1 MATYHLSTRAQSRN
15 LYGHK
20 VNSLS
25 HFQYISRSGRYTNKD
40 EDLAYSESGNIP
52 NCPELEMNI
61 KNYWKAANTYGRVNS
76 RAYRDV
82 VIALQE
88 EFSLDENIALVH
100 DFMHH
105 FGIDENQTYSFAIHD
120 HQSKLAPEHRNIH
133 CHLMFNERIVNQ
145 DRVFEHA
152 EDIFKRANSPVS
164 GGLKVDTYFNTRE
177 FVIDAR
183 EYWEKINNEMFIKKG
198 LEARISCKTLKEQKA
213 ELEAEGRYE
222 EAKYY
227 DRTPMDHMGP
237 EFKDPK
243 VLQEIYE
250 RSLEKEKELTS
261 KDEENHEEITIQAEK
276 VYPVPEDDYETME
289 EYVEDPDDTTDVQ
302 PEAYDDS
309 GVLPENEEEY
319 ANENNPAVTSYAEGP
334 FEIPPKENNPA
345 VPPKELA
352 KQIEHTKAPD
362 LPPEWEEPTPEEL
375 SQPTENEMP
384 EDFPTDYPMPEE
396 EPENGY
402 APSYENESE
411 REETNVQEGIP
422 FDSADT
428 SYEEEQTEPPE
439 EFYIEQENYP
449 TENIP
454 EDKEASPAEIPL
466 ELESEFIES
475 QNTINEESPDLPPE
489 YFEQQAPMPEEEP
502 ANVDVTND
510 RQADADMAAEYES
523 YENEE
528 DNMSPDEA
536 DAMINE
542 YMASQDSNQEEQE
555 EPAEHTWTSRFNDP
569 WAAMRQAEQAE
580 ADAFETKKEMY
591 ATDLALRRVAKEY
604 QLEKA
609 KLNQKRYQRKLYQL
623 KQFGFDETIATD
635 PITVTVGDL
644 TRYMKKIEAR
654 YDTKIQ
660 KEVSKAIAYREAK
673 LEKPAEIRAYKW
685 QKFEEAL
692 AKGNESG
699 SLRGKRNFATYQKYK
714 KLQAE
719 IANLKAKEKTASAND
734 LAGIQRECISKE
746 RDLKLIETERLYFS
760 IQTENGK
767 TTVGVKLSEIEQSDA
782 FRLMDQEVKKHNQAR
797 EKWAIEAEKK
807 AENLSRTQQIYRVQR
822 EKLEKSMPESM
833 LLYGEDIPA
842 KVYLTAK
849 VRGKPLMQM
858 PFTNI
863 KNDVYVI
870 VKPPREM
877 TYGKPVT
884 IACVKLGEATSKG
897 MARIYKVQ
905 IVVTQERIGAS
916 GKVIPKYTAL
926 SAAPTNLGAR
936 LYPKYNPLLE
946 NGTNLTP
953 LDLSGD
959 RSGHQ
964 KIPPKARALMKT
976 QSKLEELVSKAAQ
989 NDTRSFG
996 HIWDHEQSADAK
1008 TAQQAK
1014 KNDATKEM
1022 ARVNND
1028 LENGEWAEMMRQLYE
1043 ASGIDI
1049 GREQGRSRS

>member
-1 MATYHLSTRAQSRN
+1 MATFHLSTRAQSRN

-25 HFQYISRSGRYTNKD
+25 HFQYITRSGRYTNRD

-52 NCPELEMNI
+52 NCAELELDI
-61 KNYWKAANTYGRVNS
+61 KNYWKSANTYGRINS

-145 DRVFEHA
+145 ERVFEHA
-152 EDIFKRANSPVS
+152 EDIFRRANSPVS
-164 GGLKVDTYFNTRE
+164 GGLKVDPYFNTRE

-198 LEARISCKTLKEQKA
+198 LEARISCKTLKLQKA

-227 DRTPMDHMGP
+227 DRKPMDHMGP

-250 RSLEKEKELTS
+250 RSLEKEKELNI
-261 KDEENHEEITIQAEK
+261 KDNDDAAAD
-276 VYPVPEDDYETME
+276 PETPAD
-289 EYVEDPDDTTDVQ
+289 DPD
-302 PEAYDDS
+302 P
-309 GVLPENEEEY
+309 
-319 ANENNPAVTSYAEGP
+319 
-334 FEIPPKENNPA
+334 
-345 VPPKELA
+345 
-352 KQIEHTKAPD
+352 
-362 LPPEWEEPTPEEL
+362 
-375 SQPTENEMP
+375 
-384 EDFPTDYPMPEE
+384 
-396 EPENGY
+396 
-402 APSYENESE
+402 
-411 REETNVQEGIP
+411 
-422 FDSADT
+422 
-428 SYEEEQTEPPE
+428 
-439 EFYIEQENYP
+439 
-449 TENIP
+449 
-454 EDKEASPAEIPL
+454 
-466 ELESEFIES
+466 
-475 QNTINEESPDLPPE
+475 
-489 YFEQQAPMPEEEP
+489 
-502 ANVDVTND
+502 
-510 RQADADMAAEYES
+510 
-523 YENEE
+523 
-528 DNMSPDEA
+528 
-536 DAMINE
+536 
-542 YMASQDSNQEEQE
+542 
-555 EPAEHTWTSRFNDP
+555 WT
-569 WAAMRQAEQAE
+569 AMRQAEQAE
-580 ADAFETKKEMY
+580 ADAFEVKKEMY
-591 ATDLALRRVAKEY
+591 AADLALRRAAKEY

-623 KQFGFDETIATD
+623 KKFGYDETIATD

-660 KEVSKAIAYREAK
+660 EEISKAAQYREEK
-673 LEKPAEIRAYKW
+673 LTAPAAVRAYKW
-685 QKFEEAL
+685 KKFEEML
-692 AKGNESG
+692 AKASENKSMNG
-699 SLRGKRNFATYQKYK
+699 SWNYETYQKYK
-714 KLQAE
+714 GLKAE
-719 IANLKAKEKTASAND
+719 IAALKAKEKTTNAND
-734 LAGIQRECISKE
+734 LAAIRHECIEKE
-746 RDLKLIETERLYFS
+746 RAMKLLETERLY
-760 IQTENGK
+760 ITLETPNEKETIGI
-767 TTVGVKLSEIEQSDA
+767 KLNEIEQSEA
-782 FRLMDQEVKKHNQAR
+782 FAAMDQELEKHNETR
-797 EKWAIEAEKK
+797 EKWAREAERK
-807 AENLSRTQQIYRVQR
+807 AEQLYKTQKIYRVQR
-822 EKLEKSMPESM
+822 EKLEKSMPQSL

-863 KNDVYVI
+863 NNDVYVI
-870 VKPPREM
+870 VKPPKEM
-877 TYGKPVT
+877 AYGKPVT
-884 IACVKLGEATSKG
+884 MACVKLGEATSKG
-897 MARIYKVQ
+897 MARIYKVN

-916 GKVIPKYTAL
+916 GKVMPKYTAL

-946 NGTNLTP
+946 NSANLTP
-953 LDLSGD
+953 LDLSAD

-964 KIPPKARALMKT
+964 KSPPKARALTKV

-996 HIWDHEQSADAK
+996 HIWGQEQTADAK
-1008 TAQQAK
+1008 TAQAK
-1014 KNDATKEM
+1014 RNDPTKEM
-1022 ARVNND
+1022 AAVNNE
-1028 LENGEWAEMMRQLYE
+1028 LENGEWSEMMRQLYE

-1049 GREQGRSRS
+1049 GREQGRSR

>member
-25 HFQYISRSGRYTNKD
+25 HFQYITRSGRYTNRD

-61 KNYWKAANTYGRVNS
+61 KNYWKAANTSGRVNS

-120 HQSKLAPEHRNIH
+120 HYSKLAPEHRNIH

-145 DRVFEHA
+145 ERVFEHA

-164 GGLKVDTYFNTRE
+164 GGLKVDPYFTSRK

-198 LEARISCKTLKEQKA
+198 LEARISCKTLKTQKA

-227 DRTPMDHMGP
+227 DRTPMKHMGS
-237 EFKDPK
+237 EFGNPK
-243 VLQEIYE
+243 VLQEIYK
-250 RSLEKEKELTS
+250 RSLEKEKELPT
-261 KDEENHEEITIQAEK
+261 KYN
-276 VYPVPEDDYETME
+276 DDAAA
-289 EYVEDPDDTTDVQ
+289 DTEQV
-302 PEAYDDS
+302 DDS
-309 GVLPENEEEY
+309 
-319 ANENNPAVTSYAEGP
+319 
-334 FEIPPKENNPA
+334 
-345 VPPKELA
+345 
-352 KQIEHTKAPD
+352 
-362 LPPEWEEPTPEEL
+362 
-375 SQPTENEMP
+375 
-384 EDFPTDYPMPEE
+384 
-396 EPENGY
+396 
-402 APSYENESE
+402 
-411 REETNVQEGIP
+411 
-422 FDSADT
+422 
-428 SYEEEQTEPPE
+428 
-439 EFYIEQENYP
+439 
-449 TENIP
+449 
-454 EDKEASPAEIPL
+454 
-466 ELESEFIES
+466 
-475 QNTINEESPDLPPE
+475 
-489 YFEQQAPMPEEEP
+489 
-502 ANVDVTND
+502 
-510 RQADADMAAEYES
+510 
-523 YENEE
+523 
-528 DNMSPDEA
+528 
-536 DAMINE
+536 
-542 YMASQDSNQEEQE
+542 
-555 EPAEHTWTSRFNDP
+555 DP
-569 WAAMRQAEQAE
+569 WVAMRRAEQAE

-591 ATDLALRRVAKEY
+591 ATDLALRRAAKEY

-609 KLNQKRYQRKLYQL
+609 KLNQKRYQRKLYML

-644 TRYMKKIEAR
+644 TRYMEKIEAR

-673 LEKPAEIRAYKW
+673 LENPAQILAYKW
-685 QKFEEAL
+685 KRFEEIL
-692 AKGNESG
+692 TKNNESG
-699 SLRGKRNFATYQKYK
+699 SMIDKQNFTTYQKYK

-719 IANLKAKEKTASAND
+719 IANLKAKEKAANAND

-767 TTVGVKLSEIEQSDA
+767 TTVDVKLSEIEQSKA
-782 FRLMDQEVKKHNQAR
+782 FRVLDQEVKKHNQAR
-797 EKWAIEAEKK
+797 EKWAREAERK
-807 AENLSRTQQIYRVQR
+807 AEQLSKTQKIYRVQR

-833 LLYGEDIPA
+833 LLYGENIPA

-863 KNDVYVI
+863 NNDVYVI
-870 VKPPREM
+870 VKSPKEM

-884 IACVKLGEATSKG
+884 MACVKLGEATNKG

-946 NGTNLTP
+946 KGESLTP
-953 LDLSGD
+953 VDLGTK
-959 RSGHQ
+959 GHE
-964 KIPPKARALMKT
+964 KSLPKASALART
-976 QSKLEELVSKAAQ
+976 RNKLEELVSKAAQ

-996 HIWDHEQSADAK
+996 HIWDQEQTADAK

-1014 KNDATKEM
+1014 KNDTTKEM

-1049 GREQGRSRS
+1049 SRGQGRSR

>member
-1 MATYHLSTRAQSRN
+1 MATFHLSTRAQSRN

-25 HFQYISRSGRYTNKD
+25 HFQYITRSGRYTNRD

-52 NCPELEMNI
+52 NCAELELDI
-61 KNYWKAANTYGRVNS
+61 KNYWKAANGHGRVNS

-105 FGIDENQTYSFAIHD
+105 FGIDENQTYTFAIHD

-145 DRVFEHA
+145 ERVFTHA

-164 GGLKVDTYFNTRE
+164 GGLKIDRYFSRRD

-183 EYWEKINNEMFIKKG
+183 EYWEKINNDMFIKKG
-198 LEARISCKTLKEQKA
+198 LHARISCKTLKEQKA

-227 DRTPMDHMGP
+227 DRTPMNHMGP

-250 RSLEKEKELTS
+250 RSLEKEKELNI
-261 KDEENHEEITIQAEK
+261 KDNDDAAAD
-276 VYPVPEDDYETME
+276 PETPADD
-289 EYVEDPDDTTDVQ
+289 
-302 PEAYDDS
+302 
-309 GVLPENEEEY
+309 L
-319 ANENNPAVTSYAEGP
+319 
-334 FEIPPKENNPA
+334 
-345 VPPKELA
+345 
-352 KQIEHTKAPD
+352 
-362 LPPEWEEPTPEEL
+362 
-375 SQPTENEMP
+375 
-384 EDFPTDYPMPEE
+384 
-396 EPENGY
+396 
-402 APSYENESE
+402 
-411 REETNVQEGIP
+411 
-422 FDSADT
+422 
-428 SYEEEQTEPPE
+428 
-439 EFYIEQENYP
+439 
-449 TENIP
+449 
-454 EDKEASPAEIPL
+454 
-466 ELESEFIES
+466 
-475 QNTINEESPDLPPE
+475 
-489 YFEQQAPMPEEEP
+489 
-502 ANVDVTND
+502 
-510 RQADADMAAEYES
+510 
-523 YENEE
+523 
-528 DNMSPDEA
+528 
-536 DAMINE
+536 
-542 YMASQDSNQEEQE
+542 
-555 EPAEHTWTSRFNDP
+555 DP

-580 ADAFETKKEMY
+580 ADAFETKKELY
-591 ATDLALRRVAKEY
+591 ATDLALRRAAKEY

-635 PITVTVGDL
+635 PITVTVGDVCHQIE
-644 TRYMKKIEAR
+644 KIEAQ
-654 YDTKIQ
+654 YNVGIQ
-660 KEVSKAIAYREAK
+660 KELDKAAAYQNEK
-673 LEKPAEIRAYKW
+673 LKDPAQIRAYKW
-685 QKFEEAL
+685 QKFEEVL
-692 AKGNESG
+692 ANANESG
-699 SLRGKRNFATYQKYK
+699 SVIDKRNFTTYQKYK

-719 IANLKAKEKTASAND
+719 IANLKAKEKAANAND
-734 LAGIQRECISKE
+734 LPGIQHERISKE

-767 TTVGVKLSEIEQSDA
+767 TTVDVKLSEIEQSKA
-782 FRLMDQEVKKHNQAR
+782 FRVLDQEVKKHNQAR
-797 EKWAIEAEKK
+797 EKWTREAERK
-807 AENLSRTQQIYRVQR
+807 AEQLSKTQKIYRVQR
-822 EKLEKSMPESM
+822 EKLEKSMPQSL
-833 LLYGEDIPA
+833 LLYGEDIPS

-863 KNDVYVI
+863 NNDVYVI
-870 VKPPREM
+870 VKPPKEM
-877 TYGKPVT
+877 AYGKPVT
-884 IACVKLGEATSKG
+884 MACVKLGEATSKG

-926 SAAPTNLGAR
+926 SAASTNLGAR

-953 LDLSGD
+953 LDLSAG
-959 RSGHQ
+959 SGGHQ
-964 KIPPKARALMKT
+964 KIPPRARAIMRA

-996 HIWDHEQSADAK
+996 HIWDQEQTADAK

-1014 KNDATKEM
+1014 RNDPTKEM
-1022 ARVNND
+1022 AAVNNE
-1028 LENGEWAEMMRQLYE
+1028 LENGEWSEMMRQLYE

-1049 GREQGRSRS
+1049 GREQGRSR

>member
-1 MATYHLSTRAQSRN
+1 MATFHLSTRAQGRN

-25 HFQYISRSGRYTNKD
+25 HFQYITRSGRYTNRD

-52 NCPELEMNI
+52 NCAELELDI
-61 KNYWKAANTYGRVNS
+61 KNYWKAANDHGRVNS

-105 FGIDENQTYSFAIHD
+105 FGIDENQTYTFAIHD

-145 DRVFEHA
+145 ERVFAHA

-164 GGLKVDTYFNTRE
+164 GGLKIDRYFSRRD

-183 EYWEKINNEMFIKKG
+183 EYWEKINNDMFIKKG
-198 LEARISCKTLKEQKA
+198 LHARISCKTLKEQKA

-227 DRTPMDHMGP
+227 DRTPMNHMGP

-250 RSLEKEKELTS
+250 RSLEKEKELNI
-261 KDEENHEEITIQAEK
+261 KDNDDAAAD
-276 VYPVPEDDYETME
+276 PETPADD
-289 EYVEDPDDTTDVQ
+289 
-302 PEAYDDS
+302 
-309 GVLPENEEEY
+309 L
-319 ANENNPAVTSYAEGP
+319 
-334 FEIPPKENNPA
+334 
-345 VPPKELA
+345 
-352 KQIEHTKAPD
+352 
-362 LPPEWEEPTPEEL
+362 
-375 SQPTENEMP
+375 
-384 EDFPTDYPMPEE
+384 
-396 EPENGY
+396 
-402 APSYENESE
+402 
-411 REETNVQEGIP
+411 
-422 FDSADT
+422 
-428 SYEEEQTEPPE
+428 
-439 EFYIEQENYP
+439 
-449 TENIP
+449 
-454 EDKEASPAEIPL
+454 
-466 ELESEFIES
+466 
-475 QNTINEESPDLPPE
+475 
-489 YFEQQAPMPEEEP
+489 
-502 ANVDVTND
+502 
-510 RQADADMAAEYES
+510 
-523 YENEE
+523 
-528 DNMSPDEA
+528 
-536 DAMINE
+536 
-542 YMASQDSNQEEQE
+542 
-555 EPAEHTWTSRFNDP
+555 DP

-591 ATDLALRRVAKEY
+591 AADLALRRVAKAY

-623 KQFGFDETIATD
+623 KKFGFDETIATD

-644 TRYMKKIEAR
+644 TRYMEKIEAR

-660 KEVSKAIAYREAK
+660 KEVSKAITYREAK
-673 LEKPAEIRAYKW
+673 LETPAQILAYKW
-685 QKFEEAL
+685 KRFEEIL
-692 AKGNESG
+692 AKDNESG
-699 SLRGKRNFATYQKYK
+699 SMVGKRDFTTYQKYK
-714 KLQAE
+714 KLKAE
-719 IANLKAKEKTASAND
+719 IANLKAKEKAANAND

-746 RDLKLIETERLYFS
+746 RDLKLIETERLY
-760 IQTENGK
+760 ITLQTQNGEQI
-767 TTVGVKLSEIEQSDA
+767 VGVKLSEIEQSDA
-782 FRLMDQEVKKHNQAR
+782 FRIMDQEVKKHNQTR
-797 EKWAIEAEKK
+797 EQWAKEAERK
-807 AENLSRTQQIYRVQR
+807 ADQLYKTQQIYRVQR
-822 EKLEKSMPESM
+822 EKLEKSMPPSR
-833 LLYGEDIPA
+833 LLYGEDIPR

-849 VRGKPLMQM
+849 VKGKPLMQM

-870 VKPPREM
+870 VKPPKEM

-884 IACVKLGEATSKG
+884 MACVKLGEATNKG

-926 SAAPTNLGAR
+926 SAASTNLGAR

-946 NGTNLTP
+946 NGATDGHEKTP
-953 LDLSGD
+953 P
-959 RSGHQ
+959 R
-964 KIPPKARALMKT
+964 ARAIMRT

-996 HIWDHEQSADAK
+996 HIWDQEQTADAK
-1008 TAQQAK
+1008 TAQAK
-1014 KNDATKEM
+1014 RNDPTKEM
-1022 ARVNND
+1022 AAVNNE
-1028 LENGEWAEMMRQLYE
+1028 LENGEWSEMMRQLYE

-1049 GREQGRSRS
+1049 GREQGRSR

>member
-1 MATYHLSTRAQSRN
+1 MATFHLSTRAQSRN

-25 HFQYISRSGRYTNKD
+25 HFQYITRSGRYTNKD

-52 NCPELEMNI
+52 NCAELELDI

-105 FGIDENQTYSFAIHD
+105 FGIDENQTYSLAIHD

-145 DRVFEHA
+145 ERVFEHA
-152 EDIFKRANSPVS
+152 EDIFKRANSLVS
-164 GGLKVDTYFNTRE
+164 GGLKVDPYFTSRN

-183 EYWEKINNEMFIKKG
+183 EYWEKINNDMFIKKG
-198 LEARISCKTLKEQKA
+198 LHARISCKTLKLQKA

-227 DRTPMDHMGP
+227 DRKPMDHMGP

-250 RSLEKEKELTS
+250 RSLEKEKELNI
-261 KDEENHEEITIQAEK
+261 KDNDDAAAD
-276 VYPVPEDDYETME
+276 PETQVDD
-289 EYVEDPDDTTDVQ
+289 
-302 PEAYDDS
+302 
-309 GVLPENEEEY
+309 L
-319 ANENNPAVTSYAEGP
+319 
-334 FEIPPKENNPA
+334 
-345 VPPKELA
+345 
-352 KQIEHTKAPD
+352 
-362 LPPEWEEPTPEEL
+362 
-375 SQPTENEMP
+375 
-384 EDFPTDYPMPEE
+384 
-396 EPENGY
+396 
-402 APSYENESE
+402 
-411 REETNVQEGIP
+411 
-422 FDSADT
+422 
-428 SYEEEQTEPPE
+428 
-439 EFYIEQENYP
+439 
-449 TENIP
+449 
-454 EDKEASPAEIPL
+454 
-466 ELESEFIES
+466 
-475 QNTINEESPDLPPE
+475 
-489 YFEQQAPMPEEEP
+489 
-502 ANVDVTND
+502 
-510 RQADADMAAEYES
+510 
-523 YENEE
+523 
-528 DNMSPDEA
+528 
-536 DAMINE
+536 
-542 YMASQDSNQEEQE
+542 
-555 EPAEHTWTSRFNDP
+555 DP

-591 ATDLALRRVAKEY
+591 AADLALRRAAKEY

-609 KLNQKRYQRKLYQL
+609 KLNQKRYQRKLYML

-644 TRYMKKIEAR
+644 TRYMEKIEAR

-660 KEVSKAIAYREAK
+660 KEVSKVIAYREAK
-673 LEKPAEIRAYKW
+673 IENPAQILAYKW
-685 QKFEEAL
+685 KRFEEIL
-692 AKGNESG
+692 TKNNESG
-699 SLRGKRNFATYQKYK
+699 SMIDKQNFTIYQKYK

-719 IANLKAKEKTASAND
+719 IANLKAKEKAANAND

-767 TTVGVKLSEIEQSDA
+767 TDVDVKLSEIEQSKA
-782 FRLMDQEVKKHNQAR
+782 FRVLDQEVKKHNQAR
-797 EKWAIEAEKK
+797 EKWAREAERK
-807 AENLSRTQQIYRVQR
+807 AEQLSKTQKIYRVQR
-822 EKLEKSMPESM
+822 EKLEKSMPQSL

-863 KNDVYVI
+863 NNDVYVI
-870 VKPPREM
+870 VKPPTEM

-884 IACVKLGEATSKG
+884 MACVKLGEATSKG

-926 SAAPTNLGAR
+926 SAASTNLGAR

-946 NGTNLTP
+946 NGANLTP
-953 LDLSGD
+953 LDGATD
-959 RSGHQ
+959 GHE
-964 KIPPKARALMKT
+964 KTPPRARALVKT

-996 HIWDHEQSADAK
+996 HIWDQEQTADAK
-1008 TAQQAK
+1008 TAQAK
-1014 KNDATKEM
+1014 RNDPTKEM
-1022 ARVNND
+1022 AAVNNE
-1028 LENGEWAEMMRQLYE
+1028 LENGEWSEMMRQLYE

-1049 GREQGRSRS
+1049 SRGQGRSR

>member
-25 HFQYISRSGRYTNKD
+25 HFQYITRSGRYTNRD

-61 KNYWKAANTYGRVNS
+61 KNYWKAANTFGRVNS

-120 HQSKLAPEHRNIH
+120 HYSKLAPEHRNIH

-145 DRVFEHA
+145 ERVFTHA

-164 GGLKVDTYFNTRE
+164 GGLKVDPYFTSRK

-198 LEARISCKTLKEQKA
+198 LEARISCKTLKTQKA

-227 DRTPMDHMGP
+227 DRTPMKHMGS
-237 EFKDPK
+237 EFGNPK
-243 VLQEIYE
+243 VLQEIYK
-250 RSLEKEKELTS
+250 RSLQKEKELPT
-261 KDEENHEEITIQAEK
+261 KYNDDAAADPETQVDDPAPGQA
-276 VYPVPEDDYETME
+276 M
-289 EYVEDPDDTTDVQ
+289 
-302 PEAYDDS
+302 
-309 GVLPENEEEY
+309 
-319 ANENNPAVTSYAEGP
+319 
-334 FEIPPKENNPA
+334 
-345 VPPKELA
+345 
-352 KQIEHTKAPD
+352 
-362 LPPEWEEPTPEEL
+362 
-375 SQPTENEMP
+375 
-384 EDFPTDYPMPEE
+384 
-396 EPENGY
+396 
-402 APSYENESE
+402 
-411 REETNVQEGIP
+411 
-422 FDSADT
+422 
-428 SYEEEQTEPPE
+428 
-439 EFYIEQENYP
+439 
-449 TENIP
+449 
-454 EDKEASPAEIPL
+454 
-466 ELESEFIES
+466 
-475 QNTINEESPDLPPE
+475 
-489 YFEQQAPMPEEEP
+489 
-502 ANVDVTND
+502 
-510 RQADADMAAEYES
+510 
-523 YENEE
+523 
-528 DNMSPDEA
+528 
-536 DAMINE
+536 
-542 YMASQDSNQEEQE
+542 
-555 EPAEHTWTSRFNDP
+555 
-569 WAAMRQAEQAE
+569 EQAE
-580 ADAFETKKEMY
+580 ADAFEIKKEMY
-591 ATDLALRRVAKEY
+591 AAELALRRAAKEY

-623 KQFGFDETIATD
+623 KKFGYDETIATD

-644 TRYMKKIEAR
+644 THYMKKIEAR

-660 KEVSKAIAYREAK
+660 EEISKAAQYREEK
-673 LEKPAEIRAYKW
+673 LKAPAAVRAYKL
-685 QKFEEAL
+685 KKVEEIL
-692 AKGNESG
+692 AKENESG
-699 SLRGKRNFATYQKYK
+699 DMRGKRNFSTYQQYK
-714 KLQAE
+714 KLQAD
-719 IANLKAKEKTASAND
+719 IANLKAKGETANEND
-734 LAGIQRECISKE
+734 LAALRHECIDKE
-746 RDLKLIETERLYFS
+746 RDLILLETERLY
-760 IQTENGK
+760 ITLETPNGK
-767 TTVGVKLSEIEQSDA
+767 QTVGVKLNEIEQSEA
-782 FRLMDQEVKKHNQAR
+782 FAAMDQELEKHNETR
-797 EKWAIEAEKK
+797 EKWAKEAERK
-807 AENLSRTQQIYRVQR
+807 AEQLSKTQQIYRVQR

-870 VKPPREM
+870 VKPPKEM

-884 IACVKLGEATSKG
+884 MACVKLGEATNKG

-905 IVVTQERIGAS
+905 IIVTQERIGAS

-926 SAAPTNLGAR
+926 SAASTNLGAR

-946 NGTNLTP
+946 KGEPLTP
-953 LDLSGD
+953 VDLGTK
-959 RSGHQ
+959 GHE
-964 KIPPKARALMKT
+964 KSLPKASALART
-976 QSKLEELVSKAAQ
+976 RNKLEELVSKAAQ

-996 HIWDHEQSADAK
+996 HIWGQEQTADAK
-1008 TAQQAK
+1008 TAQAK
-1014 KNDATKEM
+1014 RNDPTKEM
-1022 ARVNND
+1022 AAVNNE

-1049 GREQGRSRS
+1049 GREQGRSR

>member
-1 MATYHLSTRAQSRN
+1 MATFHLSTRAQSRN

-25 HFQYISRSGRYTNKD
+25 HFQYITRSGRYTNRD

-52 NCPELEMNI
+52 NCAELELDI
-61 KNYWKAANTYGRVNS
+61 KNYWKAANDHGRVNS

-105 FGIDENQTYSFAIHD
+105 FGIDENQTYTFAIHD

-145 DRVFEHA
+145 ERVFTHA

-164 GGLKVDTYFNTRE
+164 GGLKIDRYFSRRD

-183 EYWEKINNEMFIKKG
+183 EYWEKINNDMFIKKG
-198 LEARISCKTLKEQKA
+198 LHARISCKTLKEQKA

-227 DRTPMDHMGP
+227 DRTPMNHMGP

-250 RSLEKEKELTS
+250 RSLEKEKELNI
-261 KDEENHEEITIQAEK
+261 KDNDDAAAD
-276 VYPVPEDDYETME
+276 PETPADD
-289 EYVEDPDDTTDVQ
+289 
-302 PEAYDDS
+302 
-309 GVLPENEEEY
+309 L
-319 ANENNPAVTSYAEGP
+319 
-334 FEIPPKENNPA
+334 
-345 VPPKELA
+345 
-352 KQIEHTKAPD
+352 
-362 LPPEWEEPTPEEL
+362 
-375 SQPTENEMP
+375 
-384 EDFPTDYPMPEE
+384 
-396 EPENGY
+396 
-402 APSYENESE
+402 
-411 REETNVQEGIP
+411 
-422 FDSADT
+422 
-428 SYEEEQTEPPE
+428 
-439 EFYIEQENYP
+439 
-449 TENIP
+449 
-454 EDKEASPAEIPL
+454 
-466 ELESEFIES
+466 
-475 QNTINEESPDLPPE
+475 
-489 YFEQQAPMPEEEP
+489 
-502 ANVDVTND
+502 
-510 RQADADMAAEYES
+510 
-523 YENEE
+523 
-528 DNMSPDEA
+528 
-536 DAMINE
+536 
-542 YMASQDSNQEEQE
+542 
-555 EPAEHTWTSRFNDP
+555 DP

-591 ATDLALRRVAKEY
+591 AADLALRRAAKEY

-623 KQFGFDETIATD
+623 KKFGYDETIATD

-660 KEVSKAIAYREAK
+660 EEISKAAQYREEK
-673 LEKPAEIRAYKW
+673 LKAPAAVRAYKW
-685 QKFEEAL
+685 KKFEEML
-692 AKGNESG
+692 AKASENKSMNG
-699 SLRGKRNFATYQKYK
+699 SWNYETYQKYK
-714 KLQAE
+714 GLKAE
-719 IANLKAKEKTASAND
+719 IAALKAKEKTANTND
-734 LAGIQRECISKE
+734 LTAIRYECIDKE
-746 RDLKLIETERLYFS
+746 RALKLIETERLYITLETS
-760 IQTENGK
+760 NGK
-767 TTVGVKLSEIEQSDA
+767 ETIGVKLNEIEQSEA
-782 FRLMDQEVKKHNQAR
+782 FAAMDQELEKHNETR
-797 EKWAIEAEKK
+797 EKWAKEAERK
-807 AENLSRTQQIYRVQR
+807 AEQLYKTQKIYRVQR

-833 LLYGEDIPA
+833 LLYGEDIPE

-870 VKPPREM
+870 VKLPKEM
-877 TYGKPVT
+877 TYGKPLT
-884 IACVKLGEATSKG
+884 MACVKLGEATSKG
-897 MARIYKVQ
+897 MARIYKVN

-926 SAAPTNLGAR
+926 SAASTNLGAR

-946 NGTNLTP
+946 KGEPLTP
-953 LDLSGD
+953 VDLGTK
-959 RSGHQ
+959 GHE
-964 KIPPKARALMKT
+964 KSLPKASALART
-976 QSKLEELVSKAAQ
+976 RNKLEELVSKAAQ

-996 HIWDHEQSADAK
+996 HIWGQEQTADAK
-1008 TAQQAK
+1008 TAQAK
-1014 KNDATKEM
+1014 RNDPTKEM

-1049 GREQGRSRS
+1049 GREQGRSR

>member
-25 HFQYISRSGRYTNKD
+25 HYQYITRSGRYTNKD

-52 NCPELEMNI
+52 NCAELELDI
-61 KNYWKAANTYGRVNS
+61 KNYWKAANDYGRVNS

-145 DRVFEHA
+145 KRVFEHA

-164 GGLKVDTYFNTRE
+164 GGLKVDPYFTSRN

-183 EYWEKINNEMFIKKG
+183 EYWEKINNEMFLKKG
-198 LEARISCKTLKEQKA
+198 LQARISCKTLKEQKA

-243 VLQEIYE
+243 MLQEIYE
-250 RSLEKEKELTS
+250 RSLEKEKELPT
-261 KDEENHEEITIQAEK
+261 KYN
-276 VYPVPEDDYETME
+276 
-289 EYVEDPDDTTDVQ
+289 DDTIADQETQV
-302 PEAYDDS
+302 DD
-309 GVLPENEEEY
+309 
-319 ANENNPAVTSYAEGP
+319 PAP
-334 FEIPPKENNPA
+334 
-345 VPPKELA
+345 
-352 KQIEHTKAPD
+352 
-362 LPPEWEEPTPEEL
+362 W
-375 SQPTENEMP
+375 
-384 EDFPTDYPMPEE
+384 
-396 EPENGY
+396 
-402 APSYENESE
+402 
-411 REETNVQEGIP
+411 
-422 FDSADT
+422 
-428 SYEEEQTEPPE
+428 
-439 EFYIEQENYP
+439 
-449 TENIP
+449 
-454 EDKEASPAEIPL
+454 
-466 ELESEFIES
+466 
-475 QNTINEESPDLPPE
+475 
-489 YFEQQAPMPEEEP
+489 QAM
-502 ANVDVTND
+502 
-510 RQADADMAAEYES
+510 
-523 YENEE
+523 
-528 DNMSPDEA
+528 
-536 DAMINE
+536 
-542 YMASQDSNQEEQE
+542 
-555 EPAEHTWTSRFNDP
+555 
-569 WAAMRQAEQAE
+569 EQAE
-580 ADAFETKKEMY
+580 ADAIEIKKEMY
-591 ATDLALRRVAKEY
+591 AADLALRRAAKEY

-609 KLNQKRYQRKLYQL
+609 KLNQKRYQRKLYML
-623 KQFGFDETIATD
+623 KQFGYDETIATD

-644 TRYMKKIEAR
+644 THYMKKIEAR

-660 KEVSKAIAYREAK
+660 EEISKAAQYREEK
-673 LEKPAEIRAYKW
+673 LEDPAAIRAYKW
-685 QKFEEAL
+685 KKFEKIL

-699 SLRGKRNFATYQKYK
+699 DMRDKRNFSTYQKYK

-719 IANLKAKEKTASAND
+719 IANLKVKEKTALAND
-734 LAGIQRECISKE
+734 QAAIQKE
-746 RDLKLIETERLYFS
+746 RINKERSLKLLETERLYFS

-782 FRLMDQEVKKHNQAR
+782 FRIMDQEVKKHNQAR

-807 AENLSRTQQIYRVQR
+807 AEKLYKTQQIYRVQR
-822 EKLEKSMPESM
+822 EKLEKNMPESM
-833 LLYGEDIPA
+833 LLFGKDIPA

-870 VKPPREM
+870 VKLPKEM
-877 TYGKPVT
+877 TYGKPLT
-884 IACVKLGEATSKG
+884 MACVKLGEATSKG
-897 MARIYKVQ
+897 MARIYKVN

-916 GKVIPKYTAL
+916 GKVMPKYTAL

-946 NGTNLTP
+946 NGANLTP
-953 LDLSGD
+953 LDGATD
-959 RSGHQ
+959 GHE
-964 KIPPKARALMKT
+964 KTPPRARALMKT

-996 HIWDHEQSADAK
+996 HIWDQEQTADAK

-1014 KNDATKEM
+1014 KNDMTKEM

-1049 GREQGRSRS
+1049 GREQGRSR

>member
-1 MATYHLSTRAQSRN
+1 MATFHLSTRAQSRN

-25 HFQYISRSGRYTNKD
+25 HFQYITRSGRYTNKD

-52 NCPELEMNI
+52 NCPELELDI

-105 FGIDENQTYSFAIHD
+105 FGIDENQTYTFAIHD

-145 DRVFEHA
+145 ERVFAHA

-164 GGLKVDTYFNTRE
+164 GGLKIDRYFSRRD

-183 EYWEKINNEMFIKKG
+183 EYWEKINNDMFIKKG
-198 LEARISCKTLKEQKA
+198 LHARISCKTLKEQKA

-227 DRTPMDHMGP
+227 DRTPMNHMGP

-250 RSLEKEKELTS
+250 RSLEKEKELNI
-261 KDEENHEEITIQAEK
+261 KDNDDAAAD
-276 VYPVPEDDYETME
+276 PETPADD
-289 EYVEDPDDTTDVQ
+289 
-302 PEAYDDS
+302 
-309 GVLPENEEEY
+309 L
-319 ANENNPAVTSYAEGP
+319 
-334 FEIPPKENNPA
+334 
-345 VPPKELA
+345 
-352 KQIEHTKAPD
+352 
-362 LPPEWEEPTPEEL
+362 
-375 SQPTENEMP
+375 
-384 EDFPTDYPMPEE
+384 
-396 EPENGY
+396 
-402 APSYENESE
+402 
-411 REETNVQEGIP
+411 
-422 FDSADT
+422 
-428 SYEEEQTEPPE
+428 
-439 EFYIEQENYP
+439 
-449 TENIP
+449 
-454 EDKEASPAEIPL
+454 
-466 ELESEFIES
+466 
-475 QNTINEESPDLPPE
+475 
-489 YFEQQAPMPEEEP
+489 
-502 ANVDVTND
+502 
-510 RQADADMAAEYES
+510 
-523 YENEE
+523 
-528 DNMSPDEA
+528 
-536 DAMINE
+536 
-542 YMASQDSNQEEQE
+542 
-555 EPAEHTWTSRFNDP
+555 DP

-580 ADAFETKKEMY
+580 ADAFETKKELY
-591 ATDLALRRVAKEY
+591 ATDLALRRAAKEY

-609 KLNQKRYQRKLYQL
+609 KLNQKRYQKKLYQL
-623 KQFGFDETIATD
+623 KKFGFDEAIATD

-644 TRYMKKIEAR
+644 TRYMEKIEAR

-660 KEVSKAIAYREAK
+660 KEVSKAIAYREEK
-673 LEKPAEIRAYKW
+673 LKDPAAIRAYKW
-685 QKFEEAL
+685 EKFEEML
-692 AKGNESG
+692 AKASENKSMNGIWNYE
-699 SLRGKRNFATYQKYK
+699 TYKKYK
-714 KLQAE
+714 GLKAE
-719 IANLKAKEKTASAND
+719 IANLKAKEKIANTND
-734 LAGIQRECISKE
+734 PAAIRHEYIEKE
-746 RDLKLIETERLYFS
+746 RALKLIETERLY
-760 IQTENGK
+760 ITLQTQNEEEI
-767 TTVGVKLSEIEQSDA
+767 VGVKLSEIEQSKA
-782 FRLMDQEVKKHNQAR
+782 FRVLDQEVKMHNQAR
-797 EKWAIEAEKK
+797 EKWAREAERK
-807 AENLSRTQQIYRVQR
+807 AEQLSKTQQIYRAQR

-863 KNDVYVI
+863 NNDVYVI
-870 VKPPREM
+870 VKPPTEM

-884 IACVKLGEATSKG
+884 MACVKLGEATSKG

-926 SAAPTNLGAR
+926 SAASTNLGAR

-953 LDLSGD
+953 LDLSAG
-959 RSGHQ
+959 SGGHQ
-964 KIPPKARALMKT
+964 KIPPRARAIMRT

-996 HIWDHEQSADAK
+996 HIWDQEQTADAK
-1008 TAQQAK
+1008 TAQAK
-1014 KNDATKEM
+1014 RNDPTKEM
-1022 ARVNND
+1022 AAVNNE
-1028 LENGEWAEMMRQLYE
+1028 LENGEWSEMMRQLYE

-1049 GREQGRSRS
+1049 GREQGRSR

>member
-1 MATYHLSTRAQSRN
+1 MATFHLSTRAQGRN

-25 HFQYISRSGRYTNKD
+25 HFQYITRSGRYTNRD

-52 NCPELEMNI
+52 NCAELELDI
-61 KNYWKAANTYGRVNS
+61 KNYWKAANDHGRVNS

-105 FGIDENQTYSFAIHD
+105 FGIDENQTYTFAIHD

-145 DRVFEHA
+145 ERVFAHA

-164 GGLKVDTYFNTRE
+164 GGLKIDRYFSRRD

-183 EYWEKINNEMFIKKG
+183 EYWEKINNDMFIKKG
-198 LEARISCKTLKEQKA
+198 LHARISCKTLKEQKA

-227 DRTPMDHMGP
+227 DRTPMNHMGP

-243 VLQEIYE
+243 VLQKIYE
-250 RSLEKEKELTS
+250 RSLEKEKELNI
-261 KDEENHEEITIQAEK
+261 KDNDDAAAD
-276 VYPVPEDDYETME
+276 PETPADD
-289 EYVEDPDDTTDVQ
+289 
-302 PEAYDDS
+302 
-309 GVLPENEEEY
+309 L
-319 ANENNPAVTSYAEGP
+319 
-334 FEIPPKENNPA
+334 
-345 VPPKELA
+345 
-352 KQIEHTKAPD
+352 
-362 LPPEWEEPTPEEL
+362 
-375 SQPTENEMP
+375 
-384 EDFPTDYPMPEE
+384 
-396 EPENGY
+396 
-402 APSYENESE
+402 
-411 REETNVQEGIP
+411 
-422 FDSADT
+422 
-428 SYEEEQTEPPE
+428 
-439 EFYIEQENYP
+439 
-449 TENIP
+449 
-454 EDKEASPAEIPL
+454 
-466 ELESEFIES
+466 
-475 QNTINEESPDLPPE
+475 
-489 YFEQQAPMPEEEP
+489 
-502 ANVDVTND
+502 
-510 RQADADMAAEYES
+510 
-523 YENEE
+523 
-528 DNMSPDEA
+528 
-536 DAMINE
+536 
-542 YMASQDSNQEEQE
+542 
-555 EPAEHTWTSRFNDP
+555 DP

-591 ATDLALRRVAKEY
+591 AADLALRRAAKEY

-623 KQFGFDETIATD
+623 KKFGYDETIATD

-644 TRYMKKIEAR
+644 TRYMEKIEAR

-660 KEVSKAIAYREAK
+660 KEVSKVIAYREAK
-673 LEKPAEIRAYKW
+673 LENPAQILAYKW
-685 QKFEEAL
+685 KRFEEIL
-692 AKGNESG
+692 TKNNESG
-699 SLRGKRNFATYQKYK
+699 SMIDKQNFTTYQKYK

-719 IANLKAKEKTASAND
+719 IANLKAKEKAANAND

-767 TTVGVKLSEIEQSDA
+767 TAVDVKLSEIEESDA
-782 FRLMDQEVKKHNQAR
+782 FRFMDQEVKKHNQTR
-797 EKWAIEAEKK
+797 EKWAREAERK
-807 AENLSRTQQIYRVQR
+807 AEQLSKTQQIYRVQR
-822 EKLEKSMPESM
+822 EKLEKSMPPSL
-833 LLYGEDIPA
+833 LLYGENIPS

-870 VKPPREM
+870 VKPPKEM
-877 TYGKPVT
+877 IYGKPVT
-884 IACVKLGEATSKG
+884 MACVKLGEATSKG
-897 MARIYKVQ
+897 MARVYKVQ
-905 IVVTQERIGAS
+905 IVVTKERIGAS

-926 SAAPTNLGAR
+926 SAASTNLGAR

-953 LDLSGD
+953 LDGATN
-959 RSGHQ
+959 GHE
-964 KIPPKARALMKT
+964 KTPPRARALVKT

-996 HIWDHEQSADAK
+996 HIWDQEQTADAK
-1008 TAQQAK
+1008 TAQAK
-1014 KNDATKEM
+1014 KNDPTKEM
-1022 ARVNND
+1022 AAVNNE
-1028 LENGEWAEMMRQLYE
+1028 LENGEWSEMMRQLYK

-1049 GREQGRSRS
+1049 GRGQSRSR

>member
-25 HFQYISRSGRYTNKD
+25 HFQYITRSGRYTNRD
-40 EDLAYSESGNIP
+40 DDLAYSESGNIP

-61 KNYWKAANTYGRVNS
+61 KNYWKAANTSGRVNS

-105 FGIDENQTYSFAIHD
+105 FGIDENQTYSLAIHD

-145 DRVFEHA
+145 ERVFEHA
-152 EDIFKRANSPVS
+152 EDIFRRANSPVS
-164 GGLKVDTYFNTRE
+164 GGLKVDPYFTSRK

-198 LEARISCKTLKEQKA
+198 LEARISCKTLKTQKA

-227 DRTPMDHMGP
+227 DRTPMKHMGS
-237 EFKDPK
+237 EFGNPK
-243 VLQEIYE
+243 VLQEIYK
-250 RSLEKEKELTS
+250 RSLEKEKELPT
-261 KDEENHEEITIQAEK
+261 KYN
-276 VYPVPEDDYETME
+276 DDAAADTEQ
-289 EYVEDPDDTTDVQ
+289 VDDPD
-302 PEAYDDS
+302 
-309 GVLPENEEEY
+309 
-319 ANENNPAVTSYAEGP
+319 
-334 FEIPPKENNPA
+334 
-345 VPPKELA
+345 
-352 KQIEHTKAPD
+352 
-362 LPPEWEEPTPEEL
+362 
-375 SQPTENEMP
+375 
-384 EDFPTDYPMPEE
+384 
-396 EPENGY
+396 
-402 APSYENESE
+402 
-411 REETNVQEGIP
+411 
-422 FDSADT
+422 
-428 SYEEEQTEPPE
+428 
-439 EFYIEQENYP
+439 
-449 TENIP
+449 
-454 EDKEASPAEIPL
+454 
-466 ELESEFIES
+466 
-475 QNTINEESPDLPPE
+475 
-489 YFEQQAPMPEEEP
+489 
-502 ANVDVTND
+502 
-510 RQADADMAAEYES
+510 
-523 YENEE
+523 
-528 DNMSPDEA
+528 
-536 DAMINE
+536 
-542 YMASQDSNQEEQE
+542 
-555 EPAEHTWTSRFNDP
+555 P
-569 WAAMRQAEQAE
+569 WVAMRQAEQAE

-623 KQFGFDETIATD
+623 KKFGYDETIATD

-660 KEVSKAIAYREAK
+660 EEISKAAQYREEK
-673 LEKPAEIRAYKW
+673 LKAPAAVKAYKW
-685 QKFEEAL
+685 KKFEEML
-692 AKGNESG
+692 AKASENKSMNG
-699 SLRGKRNFATYQKYK
+699 SWNYETYQKYK
-714 KLQAE
+714 GLKAE
-719 IANLKAKEKTASAND
+719 IAALKAKEKTTNAND
-734 LAGIQRECISKE
+734 LAAIRHECIEKE
-746 RDLKLIETERLYFS
+746 RAMKLLETERLY
-760 IQTENGK
+760 ITLETPNEKETIGI
-767 TTVGVKLSEIEQSDA
+767 KLNEIEQSKA
-782 FRLMDQEVKKHNQAR
+782 FKVMDQELEKHNETR
-797 EKWAIEAEKK
+797 EKWAREAERK
-807 AENLSRTQQIYRVQR
+807 AEQLSKTQQIYRVQR
-822 EKLEKSMPESM
+822 EKLEKSMPQSL
-833 LLYGEDIPA
+833 LLYGEDIPS

-870 VKPPREM
+870 VKSPKEM

-884 IACVKLGEATSKG
+884 MACVKLGEATNKG

-926 SAAPTNLGAR
+926 SAASTNLGAR

-946 NGTNLTP
+946 NGANLTP
-953 LDLSGD
+953 LDGATD
-959 RSGHQ
+959 GHE
-964 KIPPKARALMKT
+964 KTPPRARAIMRT

-996 HIWDHEQSADAK
+996 HIWDHEQTADIK
-1008 TAQQAK
+1008 TAQAK
-1014 KNDATKEM
+1014 KNDPTKEM
-1022 ARVNND
+1022 AAVNNE
-1028 LENGEWAEMMRQLYE
+1028 LENGEWSEMMRQLYE

-1049 GREQGRSRS
+1049 GREQGRSR

>member
-25 HFQYISRSGRYTNKD
+25 HYQYITRSGRYTNKD

-52 NCPELEMNI
+52 NCAELELDI
-61 KNYWKAANTYGRVNS
+61 KNYWKAANDYGRVNS

-133 CHLMFNERIVNQ
+133 CHLMFNERIVNRE
-145 DRVFEHA
+145 RVFSHA

-164 GGLKVDTYFNTRE
+164 GGLKVDPYFTQRK

-183 EYWEKINNEMFIKKG
+183 EYWEKINNDMFIKKG

-227 DRTPMDHMGP
+227 DRKPMDHMGP

-250 RSLEKEKELTS
+250 RSLEKEKELNI
-261 KDEENHEEITIQAEK
+261 KDNDDAAAD
-276 VYPVPEDDYETME
+276 PETPADD
-289 EYVEDPDDTTDVQ
+289 
-302 PEAYDDS
+302 
-309 GVLPENEEEY
+309 L
-319 ANENNPAVTSYAEGP
+319 
-334 FEIPPKENNPA
+334 
-345 VPPKELA
+345 
-352 KQIEHTKAPD
+352 
-362 LPPEWEEPTPEEL
+362 
-375 SQPTENEMP
+375 
-384 EDFPTDYPMPEE
+384 
-396 EPENGY
+396 
-402 APSYENESE
+402 
-411 REETNVQEGIP
+411 
-422 FDSADT
+422 
-428 SYEEEQTEPPE
+428 
-439 EFYIEQENYP
+439 
-449 TENIP
+449 
-454 EDKEASPAEIPL
+454 
-466 ELESEFIES
+466 
-475 QNTINEESPDLPPE
+475 
-489 YFEQQAPMPEEEP
+489 
-502 ANVDVTND
+502 
-510 RQADADMAAEYES
+510 
-523 YENEE
+523 
-528 DNMSPDEA
+528 
-536 DAMINE
+536 
-542 YMASQDSNQEEQE
+542 
-555 EPAEHTWTSRFNDP
+555 DP

-591 ATDLALRRVAKEY
+591 AADLALRRAAKEY

-623 KQFGFDETIATD
+623 KKFGYDETIATD

-644 TRYMKKIEAR
+644 ARYMKKIEAR

-660 KEVSKAIAYREAK
+660 EEISKAAQYREEK
-673 LEKPAEIRAYKW
+673 LKAPAAVRAYKW
-685 QKFEEAL
+685 KKFEEML
-692 AKGNESG
+692 AKASENKSMNG
-699 SLRGKRNFATYQKYK
+699 SWNYETYQKYK
-714 KLQAE
+714 GLKAE
-719 IANLKAKEKTASAND
+719 IAALKAKEKAANAND
-734 LAGIQRECISKE
+734 LTTIQRERIDKE
-746 RDLKLIETERLYFS
+746 RALKLIETERLYLTM
-760 IQTENGK
+760 QTQNGEEI
-767 TTVGVKLSEIEQSDA
+767 VGVKLSEIEQSDA
-782 FRLMDQEVKKHNQAR
+782 FRIMDQEVEKHNETR
-797 EKWAIEAEKK
+797 EKWAREAERK
-807 AENLSRTQQIYRVQR
+807 AEQLYKTQKIYRVQR
-822 EKLEKSMPESM
+822 EKLEKSMPQSL

-863 KNDVYVI
+863 NNDVYVI
-870 VKPPREM
+870 VKSPKEM

-884 IACVKLGEATSKG
+884 MACVKLGEATNKG
-897 MARIYKVQ
+897 MARIYKVN

-926 SAAPTNLGAR
+926 SAASTNLGAR

-946 NGTNLTP
+946 KGTNLTP
-953 LDLSGD
+953 LDLSAG
-959 RSGHQ
+959 SGGHQ
-964 KIPPKARALMKT
+964 KIPPRARAIMRT

-996 HIWDHEQSADAK
+996 HIWGQEQTADAK
-1008 TAQQAK
+1008 TAQAK
-1014 KNDATKEM
+1014 RNDPTKEM
-1022 ARVNND
+1022 AAVNNE
-1028 LENGEWAEMMRQLYE
+1028 LENGEWSEMMRQLYE

-1049 GREQGRSRS
+1049 SRGQGRSR

>member
-1 MATYHLSTRAQSRN
+1 MATFHLSTRAQSRN

-25 HFQYISRSGRYTNKD
+25 HFQYITRSGRYTNRD

-52 NCPELEMNI
+52 NCAELELDI
-61 KNYWKAANTYGRVNS
+61 KNYWKAANDYGRANS

-88 EFSLDENIALVH
+88 EFSLDENIAMVH

-145 DRVFEHA
+145 ERVFEHA

-164 GGLKVDTYFNTRE
+164 GGLKVDPYFNTRE

-183 EYWEKINNEMFIKKG
+183 EYWEKINNDMFIKKG
-198 LEARISCKTLKEQKA
+198 LHARISCKTLKLQKA

-227 DRTPMDHMGP
+227 DRKPMDHMGP

-250 RSLEKEKELTS
+250 RSLEKEKELNI
-261 KDEENHEEITIQAEK
+261 KDNDDAAAD
-276 VYPVPEDDYETME
+276 PETQVDD
-289 EYVEDPDDTTDVQ
+289 
-302 PEAYDDS
+302 
-309 GVLPENEEEY
+309 L
-319 ANENNPAVTSYAEGP
+319 
-334 FEIPPKENNPA
+334 
-345 VPPKELA
+345 
-352 KQIEHTKAPD
+352 
-362 LPPEWEEPTPEEL
+362 
-375 SQPTENEMP
+375 
-384 EDFPTDYPMPEE
+384 
-396 EPENGY
+396 
-402 APSYENESE
+402 
-411 REETNVQEGIP
+411 
-422 FDSADT
+422 
-428 SYEEEQTEPPE
+428 
-439 EFYIEQENYP
+439 
-449 TENIP
+449 
-454 EDKEASPAEIPL
+454 
-466 ELESEFIES
+466 
-475 QNTINEESPDLPPE
+475 
-489 YFEQQAPMPEEEP
+489 
-502 ANVDVTND
+502 
-510 RQADADMAAEYES
+510 
-523 YENEE
+523 
-528 DNMSPDEA
+528 
-536 DAMINE
+536 
-542 YMASQDSNQEEQE
+542 
-555 EPAEHTWTSRFNDP
+555 DP

-591 ATDLALRRVAKEY
+591 AADLALRRAAKEY

-609 KLNQKRYQRKLYQL
+609 KLNQKRYQRKLYML

-644 TRYMKKIEAR
+644 TRYMEKIEAR

-660 KEVSKAIAYREAK
+660 KEVSKVIAYREAK
-673 LEKPAEIRAYKW
+673 LENPAQILAYKW
-685 QKFEEAL
+685 KRFEEIL
-692 AKGNESG
+692 TKNNESG
-699 SLRGKRNFATYQKYK
+699 SMIDKQNFTTYQKYK

-719 IANLKAKEKTASAND
+719 IANLKAKEKAANAND

-767 TTVGVKLSEIEQSDA
+767 TAVDVKLSEIEQSKA
-782 FRLMDQEVKKHNQAR
+782 FRVLDQEVKKHNQAR
-797 EKWAIEAEKK
+797 EKWAREAERK
-807 AENLSRTQQIYRVQR
+807 AEQLSKTQQIYRAQR

-863 KNDVYVI
+863 NNDVYVI
-870 VKPPREM
+870 VKLPKEM
-877 TYGKPVT
+877 TYGKPLT
-884 IACVKLGEATSKG
+884 MACVKLGEATSKG
-897 MARIYKVQ
+897 MARIYKVN

-916 GKVIPKYTAL
+916 GKVMPKYTAL

-946 NGTNLTP
+946 NSANLTP
-953 LDLSGD
+953 LDLSAD

-964 KIPPKARALMKT
+964 KSPPKARALTKV

-996 HIWDHEQSADAK
+996 HIWDQEQTADIK
-1008 TAQQAK
+1008 TAQAK
-1014 KNDATKEM
+1014 KNDPTKEM
-1022 ARVNND
+1022 AAVNNE
-1028 LENGEWAEMMRQLYE
+1028 LENGEWSEMMRQLYE

-1049 GREQGRSRS
+1049 GREQGRSR

>member
-1 MATYHLSTRAQSRN
+1 MATFHLSTRAQSRN

-25 HFQYISRSGRYTNKD
+25 HYQYITRSGRYTNKD

-145 DRVFEHA
+145 ERVFAHA

-164 GGLKVDTYFNTRE
+164 GGLKIDRYFSRRD

-198 LEARISCKTLKEQKA
+198 LHARISCKTLKEQKA

-227 DRTPMDHMGP
+227 DRKPMDHMGP

-250 RSLEKEKELTS
+250 RSLEKEKGLNI
-261 KDEENHEEITIQAEK
+261 KDNDDAAAD
-276 VYPVPEDDYETME
+276 PETPAD
-289 EYVEDPDDTTDVQ
+289 DPD
-302 PEAYDDS
+302 P
-309 GVLPENEEEY
+309 
-319 ANENNPAVTSYAEGP
+319 
-334 FEIPPKENNPA
+334 
-345 VPPKELA
+345 
-352 KQIEHTKAPD
+352 
-362 LPPEWEEPTPEEL
+362 
-375 SQPTENEMP
+375 
-384 EDFPTDYPMPEE
+384 
-396 EPENGY
+396 
-402 APSYENESE
+402 
-411 REETNVQEGIP
+411 
-422 FDSADT
+422 
-428 SYEEEQTEPPE
+428 
-439 EFYIEQENYP
+439 
-449 TENIP
+449 
-454 EDKEASPAEIPL
+454 
-466 ELESEFIES
+466 
-475 QNTINEESPDLPPE
+475 
-489 YFEQQAPMPEEEP
+489 
-502 ANVDVTND
+502 
-510 RQADADMAAEYES
+510 
-523 YENEE
+523 
-528 DNMSPDEA
+528 
-536 DAMINE
+536 
-542 YMASQDSNQEEQE
+542 
-555 EPAEHTWTSRFNDP
+555 WT
-569 WAAMRQAEQAE
+569 AMRQAEQAE
-580 ADAFETKKEMY
+580 ADAFDVKKEMY
-591 ATDLALRRVAKEY
+591 AADLALRRAAKEY
-604 QLEKA
+604 QIEKA
-609 KLNQKRYQRKLYQL
+609 KLNQKRYQRKLYML

-635 PITVTVGDL
+635 PITVTVGDVCHQIE
-644 TRYMKKIEAR
+644 KIEAQ
-654 YDTKIQ
+654 YNIEIQ
-660 KEVSKAIAYREAK
+660 KELDKAAAYQNEK
-673 LEKPAEIRAYKW
+673 LKGPAQIRTYKW
-685 QKFEEAL
+685 QKFEKVL
-692 AKGNESG
+692 AKENESG
-699 SLRGKRNFATYQKYK
+699 SMSGKRNFATYQKYK

-719 IANLKAKEKTASAND
+719 IANLKVKEKTALAND
-734 LAGIQRECISKE
+734 QAAIQKE
-746 RDLKLIETERLYFS
+746 RINKERSLKLLETERLYFS

-782 FRLMDQEVKKHNQAR
+782 FRIMDQEVKKHNQAR

-807 AENLSRTQQIYRVQR
+807 AENLYKMQKIYRVQR

-870 VKPPREM
+870 VKPPKEM
-877 TYGKPVT
+877 TYGKPLT
-884 IACVKLGEATSKG
+884 MACVKLGEATSKG
-897 MARIYKVQ
+897 MARIYKVN

-916 GKVIPKYTAL
+916 GKVMPKYTAL

-946 NGTNLTP
+946 NGANLTP
-953 LDLSGD
+953 LDGATD
-959 RSGHQ
+959 GHE
-964 KIPPKARALMKT
+964 KTPPRARVLMKT

-996 HIWDHEQSADAK
+996 HIWDHEQTADAK

-1014 KNDATKEM
+1014 KNDMTKEM

-1049 GREQGRSRS
+1049 GREQGRSR

>member
-25 HFQYISRSGRYTNKD
+25 HFQYITRSGRYTNRD
-40 EDLAYSESGNIP
+40 DDLAYSESGNIP

-61 KNYWKAANTYGRVNS
+61 KNYWKAANTSGRVNS

-120 HQSKLAPEHRNIH
+120 HYSKLAPEHRNIH

-145 DRVFEHA
+145 ERVFEHA

-164 GGLKVDTYFNTRE
+164 GGLKVDPYFTSRK

-198 LEARISCKTLKEQKA
+198 LEARISCKTLKTQKA

-227 DRTPMDHMGP
+227 DRTPMKHMGS
-237 EFKDPK
+237 EFGNPK
-243 VLQEIYE
+243 VLQEIYK
-250 RSLEKEKELTS
+250 RSLEKEKELPT
-261 KDEENHEEITIQAEK
+261 KYN
-276 VYPVPEDDYETME
+276 DDAAADTEQ
-289 EYVEDPDDTTDVQ
+289 VDDPD
-302 PEAYDDS
+302 
-309 GVLPENEEEY
+309 
-319 ANENNPAVTSYAEGP
+319 
-334 FEIPPKENNPA
+334 
-345 VPPKELA
+345 
-352 KQIEHTKAPD
+352 
-362 LPPEWEEPTPEEL
+362 
-375 SQPTENEMP
+375 
-384 EDFPTDYPMPEE
+384 
-396 EPENGY
+396 
-402 APSYENESE
+402 
-411 REETNVQEGIP
+411 
-422 FDSADT
+422 
-428 SYEEEQTEPPE
+428 
-439 EFYIEQENYP
+439 
-449 TENIP
+449 
-454 EDKEASPAEIPL
+454 
-466 ELESEFIES
+466 
-475 QNTINEESPDLPPE
+475 
-489 YFEQQAPMPEEEP
+489 
-502 ANVDVTND
+502 
-510 RQADADMAAEYES
+510 
-523 YENEE
+523 
-528 DNMSPDEA
+528 
-536 DAMINE
+536 
-542 YMASQDSNQEEQE
+542 
-555 EPAEHTWTSRFNDP
+555 P
-569 WAAMRQAEQAE
+569 WVAMRQAEQAE

-591 ATDLALRRVAKEY
+591 ATDLALRRAAKEY

-609 KLNQKRYQRKLYQL
+609 KLNQKRYQRKLYML

-635 PITVTVGDL
+635 PITVTVGDVCHQIQ
-644 TRYMKKIEAR
+644 KIEAQ
-654 YDTKIQ
+654 YNVGIQ
-660 KEVSKAIAYREAK
+660 KELDKVAAYREEK
-673 LEKPAEIRAYKW
+673 LKDPAQIRAYKW
-685 QKFEEAL
+685 QKFEEIL
-692 AKGNESG
+692 ANANESG
-699 SLRGKRNFATYQKYK
+699 SMIDKRNFSTYQKYK

-719 IANLKAKEKTASAND
+719 IANLKAKEKTAPAND
-734 LAGIQRECISKE
+734 QAAIQKE
-746 RDLKLIETERLYFS
+746 RIDKERSLKLLEIERLYFS

-767 TTVGVKLSEIEQSDA
+767 TTVGVKLSEIEQSDV
-782 FRLMDQEVKKHNQAR
+782 FRLMEQEVKKHNQAR
-797 EKWAIEAEKK
+797 EKWAREAERK
-807 AENLSRTQQIYRVQR
+807 AEQLSKTQQIYRVQR
-822 EKLEKSMPESM
+822 EKLEKSMPQSL
-833 LLYGEDIPA
+833 LLYGEDIPS

-870 VKPPREM
+870 VKSPKEM

-884 IACVKLGEATSKG
+884 MACVKLGEATNKG

-926 SAAPTNLGAR
+926 SAASTNLGAR

-946 NGTNLTP
+946 NGANLTP
-953 LDLSGD
+953 LDGATD
-959 RSGHQ
+959 GHE
-964 KIPPKARALMKT
+964 KTPPRARAIMRT

-996 HIWDHEQSADAK
+996 HIWDHEQTADIK
-1008 TAQQAK
+1008 TAQAK
-1014 KNDATKEM
+1014 KNDPTKEM
-1022 ARVNND
+1022 AAVNNE
-1028 LENGEWAEMMRQLYE
+1028 LENGEWSEMMRQLYE

-1049 GREQGRSRS
+1049 GREQGRSR

>member
-1 MATYHLSTRAQSRN
+1 MATFHLSTRAQGRN

-25 HFQYISRSGRYTNKD
+25 HFQYITRSGRYTNRD

-52 NCPELEMNI
+52 NCAELELDM
-61 KNYWKAANTYGRVNS
+61 KNYWKAANDHGRVNS

-105 FGIDENQTYSFAIHD
+105 FGIDENQTYTFAIHD

-145 DRVFEHA
+145 ERVFAHA

-164 GGLKVDTYFNTRE
+164 GGLKIDRYFSRRD

-183 EYWEKINNEMFIKKG
+183 EYWEKINNDMFIKKG
-198 LEARISCKTLKEQKA
+198 LHARISCKTLKLQKA

-227 DRTPMDHMGP
+227 DRKPMDHMGP

-250 RSLEKEKELTS
+250 RSLEKEKELNI
-261 KDEENHEEITIQAEK
+261 KDNDDAAAD
-276 VYPVPEDDYETME
+276 PETPADD
-289 EYVEDPDDTTDVQ
+289 
-302 PEAYDDS
+302 
-309 GVLPENEEEY
+309 L
-319 ANENNPAVTSYAEGP
+319 
-334 FEIPPKENNPA
+334 
-345 VPPKELA
+345 
-352 KQIEHTKAPD
+352 
-362 LPPEWEEPTPEEL
+362 
-375 SQPTENEMP
+375 
-384 EDFPTDYPMPEE
+384 
-396 EPENGY
+396 
-402 APSYENESE
+402 
-411 REETNVQEGIP
+411 
-422 FDSADT
+422 
-428 SYEEEQTEPPE
+428 
-439 EFYIEQENYP
+439 
-449 TENIP
+449 
-454 EDKEASPAEIPL
+454 
-466 ELESEFIES
+466 
-475 QNTINEESPDLPPE
+475 
-489 YFEQQAPMPEEEP
+489 
-502 ANVDVTND
+502 
-510 RQADADMAAEYES
+510 
-523 YENEE
+523 
-528 DNMSPDEA
+528 
-536 DAMINE
+536 
-542 YMASQDSNQEEQE
+542 
-555 EPAEHTWTSRFNDP
+555 DP

-591 ATDLALRRVAKEY
+591 AADLALRRAAKEY

-623 KQFGFDETIATD
+623 KKFGYDETIATD

-644 TRYMKKIEAR
+644 TRYMEKIEAR

-673 LEKPAEIRAYKW
+673 LENPAQILAYKW
-685 QKFEEAL
+685 QKFEEIL
-692 AKGNESG
+692 ANANESG
-699 SLRGKRNFATYQKYK
+699 SMIDKRNFSTYQKYK

-719 IANLKAKEKTASAND
+719 IANLKAKEKATNAND

-746 RDLKLIETERLYFS
+746 RDLKLIETERLY
-760 IQTENGK
+760 ITLQTQNGEQI
-767 TTVGVKLSEIEQSDA
+767 VSVKLSEIEQSDA
-782 FRLMDQEVKKHNQAR
+782 FRVLDQEVKKHNQAR
-797 EKWAIEAEKK
+797 EKWAREAERK
-807 AENLSRTQQIYRVQR
+807 AEQLSKTQKIYRVQR
-822 EKLEKSMPESM
+822 EKLEKSMPQSL
-833 LLYGEDIPA
+833 LLYGEDIPS

-849 VRGKPLMQM
+849 VRGKPLIQM

-863 KNDVYVI
+863 NNDVYVI
-870 VKPPREM
+870 VKPPKEM

-884 IACVKLGEATSKG
+884 MACVKLGEATSKG

-916 GKVIPKYTAL
+916 GKVMPKYTAL

-946 NGTNLTP
+946 NSANLTP
-953 LDLSGD
+953 LDLSAGSGD
-959 RSGHQ
+959 HQ
-964 KIPPKARALMKT
+964 KNPPKARALTKV

-996 HIWDHEQSADAK
+996 QIWDQGQTADAK
-1008 TAQQAK
+1008 TAQAK
-1014 KNDATKEM
+1014 KNDPTKEM
-1022 ARVNND
+1022 AAVNNE
-1028 LENGEWAEMMRQLYE
+1028 LENGEWSEMMRQLYE

-1049 GREQGRSRS
+1049 SREQGRSR

>member
-1 MATYHLSTRAQSRN
+1 MATFHLSTRAQGRN

-25 HFQYISRSGRYTNKD
+25 HFQYITRSGRYTNKD

-52 NCPELEMNI
+52 NCAELELDI
-61 KNYWKAANTYGRVNS
+61 KNYWKAANTYGRANS

-145 DRVFEHA
+145 ERVFEHA
-152 EDIFKRANSPVS
+152 EDIFRRANSPVS
-164 GGLKVDTYFNTRE
+164 GGLKIDRYFSRRD

-183 EYWEKINNEMFIKKG
+183 EYWEKINNDMFIKKG
-198 LEARISCKTLKEQKA
+198 LHARISCKTLKEQKA

-227 DRTPMDHMGP
+227 DRTPMNHMGP

-250 RSLEKEKELTS
+250 RSLEKEKELNI
-261 KDEENHEEITIQAEK
+261 KDNDDAAAD
-276 VYPVPEDDYETME
+276 PETQVDD
-289 EYVEDPDDTTDVQ
+289 
-302 PEAYDDS
+302 
-309 GVLPENEEEY
+309 L
-319 ANENNPAVTSYAEGP
+319 
-334 FEIPPKENNPA
+334 
-345 VPPKELA
+345 
-352 KQIEHTKAPD
+352 
-362 LPPEWEEPTPEEL
+362 
-375 SQPTENEMP
+375 
-384 EDFPTDYPMPEE
+384 
-396 EPENGY
+396 
-402 APSYENESE
+402 
-411 REETNVQEGIP
+411 
-422 FDSADT
+422 
-428 SYEEEQTEPPE
+428 
-439 EFYIEQENYP
+439 
-449 TENIP
+449 
-454 EDKEASPAEIPL
+454 
-466 ELESEFIES
+466 
-475 QNTINEESPDLPPE
+475 
-489 YFEQQAPMPEEEP
+489 
-502 ANVDVTND
+502 
-510 RQADADMAAEYES
+510 
-523 YENEE
+523 
-528 DNMSPDEA
+528 
-536 DAMINE
+536 
-542 YMASQDSNQEEQE
+542 
-555 EPAEHTWTSRFNDP
+555 DP

-591 ATDLALRRVAKEY
+591 AADLALRRAAKEY

-609 KLNQKRYQRKLYQL
+609 KLNQKRYQRKLYML

-644 TRYMKKIEAR
+644 TRYMEKIEAR

-660 KEVSKAIAYREAK
+660 KEVSKVIAYREAK
-673 LEKPAEIRAYKW
+673 IENPAQILAYKW
-685 QKFEEAL
+685 KRFEEIL
-692 AKGNESG
+692 TKNNESG
-699 SLRGKRNFATYQKYK
+699 SMVGKRDFTTYQKYK
-714 KLQAE
+714 KLKAE
-719 IANLKAKEKTASAND
+719 IANLKAKEKAANAND

-767 TTVGVKLSEIEQSDA
+767 TDVDVKLSEIEKSKA
-782 FRLMDQEVKKHNQAR
+782 FRVLDQEVKKHNQAR
-797 EKWAIEAEKK
+797 EKWAREAERK
-807 AENLSRTQQIYRVQR
+807 AEQLSKTQKIYRVQR
-822 EKLEKSMPESM
+822 EKLEKSMPQSL

-863 KNDVYVI
+863 NNDVYVI
-870 VKPPREM
+870 VKPPTEM

-884 IACVKLGEATSKG
+884 MACVKLGEATSKG

-926 SAAPTNLGAR
+926 SAASTNLGAR

-946 NGTNLTP
+946 NGANLTP
-953 LDLSGD
+953 LDGATD
-959 RSGHQ
+959 GHE
-964 KIPPKARALMKT
+964 KTPPRARALVKT

-996 HIWDHEQSADAK
+996 HIWDQEQTADAK
-1008 TAQQAK
+1008 TAQAK
-1014 KNDATKEM
+1014 RNDPTKEM
-1022 ARVNND
+1022 AAVNNE
-1028 LENGEWAEMMRQLYE
+1028 LENGEWSEMMRQLYE

-1049 GREQGRSRS
+1049 SRGQGRSR

>member
-25 HFQYISRSGRYTNKD
+25 HFQYITRSGRYTNKD

-52 NCPELEMNI
+52 NCPELELDI
-61 KNYWKAANTYGRVNS
+61 KNYWKAANTYGRINS

-145 DRVFEHA
+145 ERVFEHA
-152 EDIFKRANSPVS
+152 EDIFRRANSPVS
-164 GGLKVDTYFNTRE
+164 GGLKVDPYFTSRK

-198 LEARISCKTLKEQKA
+198 LEARISCKTLKTQKA

-227 DRTPMDHMGP
+227 DRTPMKHMGS
-237 EFKDPK
+237 EFGNPK
-243 VLQEIYE
+243 VLQEIYK
-250 RSLEKEKELTS
+250 RSLEKEKELPT
-261 KDEENHEEITIQAEK
+261 KYNDDAAAD
-276 VYPVPEDDYETME
+276 PETQVD
-289 EYVEDPDDTTDVQ
+289 DPD
-302 PEAYDDS
+302 
-309 GVLPENEEEY
+309 
-319 ANENNPAVTSYAEGP
+319 
-334 FEIPPKENNPA
+334 
-345 VPPKELA
+345 
-352 KQIEHTKAPD
+352 
-362 LPPEWEEPTPEEL
+362 
-375 SQPTENEMP
+375 
-384 EDFPTDYPMPEE
+384 
-396 EPENGY
+396 
-402 APSYENESE
+402 
-411 REETNVQEGIP
+411 
-422 FDSADT
+422 
-428 SYEEEQTEPPE
+428 
-439 EFYIEQENYP
+439 
-449 TENIP
+449 
-454 EDKEASPAEIPL
+454 
-466 ELESEFIES
+466 
-475 QNTINEESPDLPPE
+475 
-489 YFEQQAPMPEEEP
+489 
-502 ANVDVTND
+502 
-510 RQADADMAAEYES
+510 
-523 YENEE
+523 
-528 DNMSPDEA
+528 
-536 DAMINE
+536 
-542 YMASQDSNQEEQE
+542 
-555 EPAEHTWTSRFNDP
+555 P
-569 WAAMRQAEQAE
+569 WVAMRQAEQAE

-591 ATDLALRRVAKEY
+591 AADLALRRAAKEY

-609 KLNQKRYQRKLYQL
+609 KLNQKRYQRKLYML

-635 PITVTVGDL
+635 PITVTVGDVCHQIQ
-644 TRYMKKIEAR
+644 KIEAQYNIR
-654 YDTKIQ
+654 IQ
-660 KEVSKAIAYREAK
+660 KELDKVAAYREEK
-673 LEKPAEIRAYKW
+673 LKDPAAIRAYKW
-685 QKFEEAL
+685 KKVEEIL

-699 SLRGKRNFATYQKYK
+699 SMIDKRNFSTYQKYK

-719 IANLKAKEKTASAND
+719 IANLKAKEKAANAND

-782 FRLMDQEVKKHNQAR
+782 FAAMDQEVKKHNQAR
-797 EKWAIEAEKK
+797 EQWAKEAERK
-807 AENLSRTQQIYRVQR
+807 ADQLYKTQKIYRVQR
-822 EKLEKSMPESM
+822 EKLEKSMPQSL
-833 LLYGEDIPA
+833 LLYGENIPA

-863 KNDVYVI
+863 NNAVYVI
-870 VKPPREM
+870 VKPPKEM

-884 IACVKLGEATSKG
+884 MACVKLGETTSRG
-897 MARIYKVQ
+897 MARIYKVN

-953 LDLSGD
+953 LDLSAG
-959 RSGHQ
+959 SGGHQ
-964 KIPPKARALMKT
+964 KIPPKARAIMRT

-989 NDTRSFG
+989 NDTRAFG
-996 HIWDHEQSADAK
+996 HIWDQEQTADAK
-1008 TAQQAK
+1008 TAQAK
-1014 KNDATKEM
+1014 RNDPTKEM
-1022 ARVNND
+1022 AAVNNE
-1028 LENGEWAEMMRQLYE
+1028 LENGEWSEMMRQLYE

-1049 GREQGRSRS
+1049 SREQGRSR

>member
-1 MATYHLSTRAQSRN
+1 MATFHLSTRAQSRN

-25 HFQYISRSGRYTNKD
+25 HFQYITRSGRYTNRD

-52 NCPELEMNI
+52 NCAELELDI
-61 KNYWKAANTYGRVNS
+61 KNYWKAANDYGRANS

-145 DRVFEHA
+145 ERVFEHA

-164 GGLKVDTYFNTRE
+164 GGLKVDPYFNTRE

-183 EYWEKINNEMFIKKG
+183 EYWEKINNDMFIKKG
-198 LEARISCKTLKEQKA
+198 LHARISCKTLKLQKA

-227 DRTPMDHMGP
+227 DRKPMDHMGP

-250 RSLEKEKELTS
+250 RSLEKEKELNI
-261 KDEENHEEITIQAEK
+261 KDNDDAAAD
-276 VYPVPEDDYETME
+276 PETQVDD
-289 EYVEDPDDTTDVQ
+289 
-302 PEAYDDS
+302 
-309 GVLPENEEEY
+309 L
-319 ANENNPAVTSYAEGP
+319 
-334 FEIPPKENNPA
+334 
-345 VPPKELA
+345 
-352 KQIEHTKAPD
+352 
-362 LPPEWEEPTPEEL
+362 
-375 SQPTENEMP
+375 
-384 EDFPTDYPMPEE
+384 
-396 EPENGY
+396 
-402 APSYENESE
+402 
-411 REETNVQEGIP
+411 
-422 FDSADT
+422 
-428 SYEEEQTEPPE
+428 
-439 EFYIEQENYP
+439 
-449 TENIP
+449 
-454 EDKEASPAEIPL
+454 
-466 ELESEFIES
+466 
-475 QNTINEESPDLPPE
+475 
-489 YFEQQAPMPEEEP
+489 
-502 ANVDVTND
+502 
-510 RQADADMAAEYES
+510 
-523 YENEE
+523 
-528 DNMSPDEA
+528 
-536 DAMINE
+536 
-542 YMASQDSNQEEQE
+542 
-555 EPAEHTWTSRFNDP
+555 DP

-591 ATDLALRRVAKEY
+591 AADLALRRAAKEY

-609 KLNQKRYQRKLYQL
+609 KLNQKRYQRKLYML

-644 TRYMKKIEAR
+644 TRYMEKIEAR

-660 KEVSKAIAYREAK
+660 KEVSKVIAYREAK
-673 LEKPAEIRAYKW
+673 LENPAQILAYKW
-685 QKFEEAL
+685 KRFEEIL
-692 AKGNESG
+692 TKNNESG
-699 SLRGKRNFATYQKYK
+699 SMIDKQNFTTYQKYK

-719 IANLKAKEKTASAND
+719 IANLKAKEKAANAND

-767 TTVGVKLSEIEQSDA
+767 TAVDVKLSEIEQSKA
-782 FRLMDQEVKKHNQAR
+782 FRVLDQEVKKHNQAR
-797 EKWAIEAEKK
+797 EKWAREAERK
-807 AENLSRTQQIYRVQR
+807 AEQLSKTQQIYRAQR

-870 VKPPREM
+870 VKLPKEM

-884 IACVKLGEATSKG
+884 MACVKLGEATNKG

-905 IVVTQERIGAS
+905 IIVTQERIGAS

-926 SAAPTNLGAR
+926 SAASTNLGAR

-946 NGTNLTP
+946 NGANLTP
-953 LDLSGD
+953 LDGATD
-959 RSGHQ
+959 GHE
-964 KIPPKARALMKT
+964 KTPPRARALVKT

-996 HIWDHEQSADAK
+996 HIWDQEQTADAK
-1008 TAQQAK
+1008 TAQAK
-1014 KNDATKEM
+1014 RNDPTKEM
-1022 ARVNND
+1022 AAVNNE
-1028 LENGEWAEMMRQLYE
+1028 LENGEWSEMMRQLYE

-1049 GREQGRSRS
+1049 SRGQGRSR

>member
-25 HFQYISRSGRYTNKD
+25 HFQYITRSGRYTNRD

-61 KNYWKAANTYGRVNS
+61 KNYWKAANTSGRVNS

-88 EFSLDENIALVH
+88 EFSLDENIQLVH

-120 HQSKLAPEHRNIH
+120 HYSKLAPEHRNIH

-145 DRVFEHA
+145 ERVFNHA

-164 GGLKVDTYFNTRE
+164 GGLRVDPYFTSRK

-198 LEARISCKTLKEQKA
+198 LEARISCKTLKTQKA

-227 DRTPMDHMGP
+227 DRTPMKHMGS
-237 EFKDPK
+237 EFGNPK
-243 VLQEIYE
+243 VLQEIYK
-250 RSLEKEKELTS
+250 RSLEKEKELPT
-261 KDEENHEEITIQAEK
+261 KYNDDAAADPETQVDDPALGQA
-276 VYPVPEDDYETME
+276 M
-289 EYVEDPDDTTDVQ
+289 
-302 PEAYDDS
+302 
-309 GVLPENEEEY
+309 
-319 ANENNPAVTSYAEGP
+319 
-334 FEIPPKENNPA
+334 
-345 VPPKELA
+345 
-352 KQIEHTKAPD
+352 
-362 LPPEWEEPTPEEL
+362 
-375 SQPTENEMP
+375 
-384 EDFPTDYPMPEE
+384 
-396 EPENGY
+396 
-402 APSYENESE
+402 
-411 REETNVQEGIP
+411 
-422 FDSADT
+422 
-428 SYEEEQTEPPE
+428 
-439 EFYIEQENYP
+439 
-449 TENIP
+449 
-454 EDKEASPAEIPL
+454 
-466 ELESEFIES
+466 
-475 QNTINEESPDLPPE
+475 
-489 YFEQQAPMPEEEP
+489 
-502 ANVDVTND
+502 
-510 RQADADMAAEYES
+510 
-523 YENEE
+523 
-528 DNMSPDEA
+528 
-536 DAMINE
+536 
-542 YMASQDSNQEEQE
+542 
-555 EPAEHTWTSRFNDP
+555 
-569 WAAMRQAEQAE
+569 EQAE
-580 ADAFETKKEMY
+580 ADAFKIKKEMY
-591 ATDLALRRVAKEY
+591 AADLALRRVAKEY

-623 KQFGFDETIATD
+623 KKFGYDETIATD
-635 PITVTVGDL
+635 PITVTVGDVCHQIE
-644 TRYMKKIEAR
+644 KIEAQ
-654 YDTKIQ
+654 YNVGIQ
-660 KEVSKAIAYREAK
+660 KELDKAAAYQNEK
-673 LEKPAEIRAYKW
+673 LKDPAQIRAYKW
-685 QKFEEAL
+685 QKFEEVL
-692 AKGNESG
+692 ANANESG
-699 SLRGKRNFATYQKYK
+699 SVIDKRNFTTYQKYK

-719 IANLKAKEKTASAND
+719 IANLKVKEKTDPAND
-734 LAGIQRECISKE
+734 QAAIQKE
-746 RDLKLIETERLYFS
+746 RIDKERSLKLLETERLYFS

-782 FRLMDQEVKKHNQAR
+782 FRFMDQEVKKHNQTR
-797 EKWAIEAEKK
+797 EKWAREAERK
-807 AENLSRTQQIYRVQR
+807 AERLSKTQQIYRVQR
-822 EKLEKSMPESM
+822 EKLEKSMPPSL
-833 LLYGEDIPA
+833 LLYGENIPS

-870 VKPPREM
+870 VKPPTEM

-884 IACVKLGEATSKG
+884 MACVKLGEATSKG

-926 SAAPTNLGAR
+926 SAASTNLGAR

-946 NGTNLTP
+946 KGEPLTP
-953 LDLSGD
+953 VDLGTK
-959 RSGHQ
+959 GHE
-964 KIPPKARALMKT
+964 KSLPKASALART
-976 QSKLEELVSKAAQ
+976 RNKLEELVSKAAQ

-996 HIWDHEQSADAK
+996 HIWGQEQTADAK
-1008 TAQQAK
+1008 TAQAK
-1014 KNDATKEM
+1014 RNDPTKEM

-1049 GREQGRSRS
+1049 GREQGRSR

>member
-25 HFQYISRSGRYTNKD
+25 HFQYITRSGRYTNRD

-61 KNYWKAANTYGRVNS
+61 KNYWKAANTSGRVNS

-120 HQSKLAPEHRNIH
+120 HYSKLAPEHRNIH

-145 DRVFEHA
+145 ERVFEHA

-164 GGLKVDTYFNTRE
+164 GGLKVDPYFTSRK

-198 LEARISCKTLKEQKA
+198 LEARISCKTLKTQKA

-227 DRTPMDHMGP
+227 DRTPMKHMGS
-237 EFKDPK
+237 EFGNPK
-243 VLQEIYE
+243 VLQEIYK
-250 RSLEKEKELTS
+250 RSLEKEKELPT
-261 KDEENHEEITIQAEK
+261 KYNDDAAADPETQVDDPAPGQA
-276 VYPVPEDDYETME
+276 M
-289 EYVEDPDDTTDVQ
+289 
-302 PEAYDDS
+302 
-309 GVLPENEEEY
+309 
-319 ANENNPAVTSYAEGP
+319 
-334 FEIPPKENNPA
+334 
-345 VPPKELA
+345 
-352 KQIEHTKAPD
+352 
-362 LPPEWEEPTPEEL
+362 
-375 SQPTENEMP
+375 
-384 EDFPTDYPMPEE
+384 
-396 EPENGY
+396 
-402 APSYENESE
+402 
-411 REETNVQEGIP
+411 
-422 FDSADT
+422 
-428 SYEEEQTEPPE
+428 
-439 EFYIEQENYP
+439 
-449 TENIP
+449 
-454 EDKEASPAEIPL
+454 
-466 ELESEFIES
+466 
-475 QNTINEESPDLPPE
+475 
-489 YFEQQAPMPEEEP
+489 
-502 ANVDVTND
+502 
-510 RQADADMAAEYES
+510 
-523 YENEE
+523 
-528 DNMSPDEA
+528 
-536 DAMINE
+536 
-542 YMASQDSNQEEQE
+542 
-555 EPAEHTWTSRFNDP
+555 
-569 WAAMRQAEQAE
+569 EQAE
-580 ADAFETKKEMY
+580 ADAFEIRKEMY
-591 ATDLALRRVAKEY
+591 AADLALRRAAKEY

-623 KQFGFDETIATD
+623 KKFGYDETIATD

-644 TRYMKKIEAR
+644 TRYMEKIEAR

-660 KEVSKAIAYREAK
+660 KEVSKVIAYREAK
-673 LEKPAEIRAYKW
+673 LENPAQILAYKW
-685 QKFEEAL
+685 KRFEEIL
-692 AKGNESG
+692 TKNNESG
-699 SLRGKRNFATYQKYK
+699 SMIDKQNFTTYQKYK

-719 IANLKAKEKTASAND
+719 IANLKAKEKAANAND

-767 TTVGVKLSEIEQSDA
+767 TAVDVKLSEIEQSKA
-782 FRLMDQEVKKHNQAR
+782 FRVLDQEVKKHNQAR
-797 EKWAIEAEKK
+797 EKWAREAERK
-807 AENLSRTQQIYRVQR
+807 AEQLSKTQQIYRAQR

-870 VKPPREM
+870 VKLPKEM

-884 IACVKLGEATSKG
+884 MACVKLGEATNKG

-905 IVVTQERIGAS
+905 IIVTQERIGAS

-926 SAAPTNLGAR
+926 SAASTNLGAR

-946 NGTNLTP
+946 NGANLTP
-953 LDLSGD
+953 LDGATD
-959 RSGHQ
+959 GHE
-964 KIPPKARALMKT
+964 KTPPRARALVKT

-996 HIWDHEQSADAK
+996 HIWDQEQTADAK
-1008 TAQQAK
+1008 TAQAK
-1014 KNDATKEM
+1014 RNDPTKEM
-1022 ARVNND
+1022 AAVNNE
-1028 LENGEWAEMMRQLYE
+1028 LENGEWSEMMRQLYE

-1049 GREQGRSRS
+1049 GREQGRSR

>member
-1 MATYHLSTRAQSRN
+1 MATFHLSTRAQGRN

-25 HFQYISRSGRYTNKD
+25 HFQYITRSGRYTNRD

-52 NCPELEMNI
+52 NCAELELDI
-61 KNYWKAANTYGRVNS
+61 KNYWKAANTYGRANS

-105 FGIDENQTYSFAIHD
+105 FGIDENQTYTFAIHD

-145 DRVFEHA
+145 ERVFAHA

-164 GGLKVDTYFNTRE
+164 GGLKIDRYFSRRD

-183 EYWEKINNEMFIKKG
+183 EYWEKINNDMFIKKG
-198 LEARISCKTLKEQKA
+198 LHARISCKTLKEQKA

-227 DRTPMDHMGP
+227 DRTPMKHMGS
-237 EFKDPK
+237 EFGNPK
-243 VLQEIYE
+243 VLQEIYK
-250 RSLEKEKELTS
+250 RSLEKEKELPT
-261 KDEENHEEITIQAEK
+261 KYN
-276 VYPVPEDDYETME
+276 DDAAADTEQ
-289 EYVEDPDDTTDVQ
+289 VDDPD
-302 PEAYDDS
+302 
-309 GVLPENEEEY
+309 
-319 ANENNPAVTSYAEGP
+319 
-334 FEIPPKENNPA
+334 
-345 VPPKELA
+345 
-352 KQIEHTKAPD
+352 
-362 LPPEWEEPTPEEL
+362 
-375 SQPTENEMP
+375 
-384 EDFPTDYPMPEE
+384 
-396 EPENGY
+396 
-402 APSYENESE
+402 
-411 REETNVQEGIP
+411 
-422 FDSADT
+422 
-428 SYEEEQTEPPE
+428 
-439 EFYIEQENYP
+439 
-449 TENIP
+449 
-454 EDKEASPAEIPL
+454 
-466 ELESEFIES
+466 
-475 QNTINEESPDLPPE
+475 
-489 YFEQQAPMPEEEP
+489 
-502 ANVDVTND
+502 
-510 RQADADMAAEYES
+510 
-523 YENEE
+523 
-528 DNMSPDEA
+528 
-536 DAMINE
+536 
-542 YMASQDSNQEEQE
+542 
-555 EPAEHTWTSRFNDP
+555 P
-569 WAAMRQAEQAE
+569 WVAMRQAEQAE

-591 ATDLALRRVAKEY
+591 ATDLALRRAAKEY

-609 KLNQKRYQRKLYQL
+609 KLNQKRYQRKLYML

-644 TRYMKKIEAR
+644 TRYMEKIEAR

-673 LEKPAEIRAYKW
+673 LENPAQILAYKW
-685 QKFEEAL
+685 KRFEEIL
-692 AKGNESG
+692 TKNNESG
-699 SLRGKRNFATYQKYK
+699 SMIDKQNFTTYQKYK

-719 IANLKAKEKTASAND
+719 IANLKAKEKAANAND

-760 IQTENGK
+760 IQTEIGK
-767 TTVGVKLSEIEQSDA
+767 TAVDVKLSEIEQSKA
-782 FRLMDQEVKKHNQAR
+782 FRVLDQEVKKHNQAR
-797 EKWAIEAEKK
+797 EKWAREAERK
-807 AENLSRTQQIYRVQR
+807 AEQLSKTQKIYRVQR

-833 LLYGEDIPA
+833 LLYGENIPA

-863 KNDVYVI
+863 NNDVYVI
-870 VKPPREM
+870 VKPPTEM
-877 TYGKPVT
+877 TYGKPLT
-884 IACVKLGEATSKG
+884 MACVKLGEATNKG

-946 NGTNLTP
+946 KGESLTP
-953 LDLSGD
+953 VDLGTK
-959 RSGHQ
+959 GHE
-964 KIPPKARALMKT
+964 KSLPKASALART
-976 QSKLEELVSKAAQ
+976 RNKLEELVSKAAQ

-996 HIWDHEQSADAK
+996 HIWDQEQTADAK

-1014 KNDATKEM
+1014 KNDTTKEM

-1049 GREQGRSRS
+1049 SRGQGRSR

>member
-1 MATYHLSTRAQSRN
+1 MATYHLSTRAQSKN

-25 HFQYISRSGRYTNKD
+25 HYQYITRSGRYTNKD

-61 KNYWKAANTYGRVNS
+61 KNYWKAANISGRVNS

-120 HQSKLAPEHRNIH
+120 HYSKLSPEHRNIH

-145 DRVFEHA
+145 ERVFEHA

-164 GGLKVDTYFNTRE
+164 GGLKVDPYFTSRK

-198 LEARISCKTLKEQKA
+198 LEARISCKTLKTQKA

-227 DRTPMDHMGP
+227 DRTPMKHMGS
-237 EFKDPK
+237 EFGNPK
-243 VLQEIYE
+243 VLQEIYK
-250 RSLEKEKELTS
+250 RSLEKEKELPT
-261 KDEENHEEITIQAEK
+261 KYNDDAAAD
-276 VYPVPEDDYETME
+276 PETQVD
-289 EYVEDPDDTTDVQ
+289 DPD
-302 PEAYDDS
+302 
-309 GVLPENEEEY
+309 
-319 ANENNPAVTSYAEGP
+319 
-334 FEIPPKENNPA
+334 
-345 VPPKELA
+345 
-352 KQIEHTKAPD
+352 
-362 LPPEWEEPTPEEL
+362 
-375 SQPTENEMP
+375 
-384 EDFPTDYPMPEE
+384 
-396 EPENGY
+396 
-402 APSYENESE
+402 
-411 REETNVQEGIP
+411 
-422 FDSADT
+422 
-428 SYEEEQTEPPE
+428 
-439 EFYIEQENYP
+439 
-449 TENIP
+449 
-454 EDKEASPAEIPL
+454 
-466 ELESEFIES
+466 
-475 QNTINEESPDLPPE
+475 
-489 YFEQQAPMPEEEP
+489 
-502 ANVDVTND
+502 
-510 RQADADMAAEYES
+510 
-523 YENEE
+523 
-528 DNMSPDEA
+528 
-536 DAMINE
+536 
-542 YMASQDSNQEEQE
+542 
-555 EPAEHTWTSRFNDP
+555 P
-569 WAAMRQAEQAE
+569 WVAMRQAEQAE

-609 KLNQKRYQRKLYQL
+609 KLNQKRYQRKLYML

-635 PITVTVGDL
+635 PITVTVGDVCHQIE
-644 TRYMKKIEAR
+644 KIEEQ
-654 YDTKIQ
+654 YNVGIQ
-660 KEVSKAIAYREAK
+660 KELDKAAAYRDEK
-673 LEKPAEIRAYKW
+673 LKDPAQIRAYKW
-685 QKFEEAL
+685 QKFEEIL
-692 AKGNESG
+692 ANANESG
-699 SLRGKRNFATYQKYK
+699 SMIDKRNFSTYQKYK

-719 IANLKAKEKTASAND
+719 IANLKVKEKTDPAND
-734 LAGIQRECISKE
+734 QAAIQKE
-746 RDLKLIETERLYFS
+746 RIDKERSLKLLETERLYFS

-782 FRLMDQEVKKHNQAR
+782 FRFMDQEVKKHNQTR
-797 EKWAIEAEKK
+797 EKWAREAERK
-807 AENLSRTQQIYRVQR
+807 AERLSKTQQIYRVQR
-822 EKLEKSMPESM
+822 EKLEKSMPPSL
-833 LLYGEDIPA
+833 LLYGENIPS

-870 VKPPREM
+870 VKPPKEM
-877 TYGKPVT
+877 IYGKPVT
-884 IACVKLGEATSKG
+884 MACVKLGEATSKG
-897 MARIYKVQ
+897 MARVYKVQ
-905 IVVTQERIGAS
+905 IVVTKERIGAS

-926 SAAPTNLGAR
+926 SAASTNLGAR

-946 NGTNLTP
+946 NGANLTP
-953 LDLSGD
+953 LDRATD
-959 RSGHQ
+959 GHE
-964 KIPPKARALMKT
+964 KTPPRARAIMRT

-996 HIWDHEQSADAK
+996 HIWNQEQTADAK

-1014 KNDATKEM
+1014 KNDTTKEM

-1049 GREQGRSRS
+1049 GREQGRSR

>member
-1 MATYHLSTRAQSRN
+1 MATFHLSTRAQSRN

-25 HFQYISRSGRYTNKD
+25 HFQYITRSGRYTNKD

-52 NCPELEMNI
+52 NCAELELDI
-61 KNYWKAANTYGRVNS
+61 KNYWKAANDYGRVNS

-105 FGIDENQTYSFAIHD
+105 FGIDENQTYSLAIHD

-145 DRVFEHA
+145 ERVFEHA

-164 GGLKVDTYFNTRE
+164 GGLKIDRYFNNRE

-198 LEARISCKTLKEQKA
+198 LEARISCKTLKTQKA

-227 DRTPMDHMGP
+227 DRTPMKHMGS
-237 EFKDPK
+237 EFGNPK

-250 RSLEKEKELTS
+250 RSLEKEKELNI
-261 KDEENHEEITIQAEK
+261 KDNDDAAAD
-276 VYPVPEDDYETME
+276 PETPADD
-289 EYVEDPDDTTDVQ
+289 
-302 PEAYDDS
+302 
-309 GVLPENEEEY
+309 L
-319 ANENNPAVTSYAEGP
+319 
-334 FEIPPKENNPA
+334 
-345 VPPKELA
+345 
-352 KQIEHTKAPD
+352 
-362 LPPEWEEPTPEEL
+362 
-375 SQPTENEMP
+375 
-384 EDFPTDYPMPEE
+384 
-396 EPENGY
+396 
-402 APSYENESE
+402 
-411 REETNVQEGIP
+411 
-422 FDSADT
+422 
-428 SYEEEQTEPPE
+428 
-439 EFYIEQENYP
+439 
-449 TENIP
+449 
-454 EDKEASPAEIPL
+454 
-466 ELESEFIES
+466 
-475 QNTINEESPDLPPE
+475 
-489 YFEQQAPMPEEEP
+489 
-502 ANVDVTND
+502 
-510 RQADADMAAEYES
+510 
-523 YENEE
+523 
-528 DNMSPDEA
+528 
-536 DAMINE
+536 
-542 YMASQDSNQEEQE
+542 
-555 EPAEHTWTSRFNDP
+555 DP

-591 ATDLALRRVAKEY
+591 AADLALRRAAKEY

-623 KQFGFDETIATD
+623 KKFGYDETIATD

-660 KEVSKAIAYREAK
+660 EEISKAAQYREEK
-673 LEKPAEIRAYKW
+673 LKAPAAVRAYKW
-685 QKFEEAL
+685 KKFEEML
-692 AKGNESG
+692 AKASENKSMNG
-699 SLRGKRNFATYQKYK
+699 SWNYETYQKYK
-714 KLQAE
+714 GLKAE
-719 IANLKAKEKTASAND
+719 IAALKAKEKTTNAND
-734 LAGIQRECISKE
+734 LAAIRHECIEKE
-746 RDLKLIETERLYFS
+746 RAMKLLETERLY
-760 IQTENGK
+760 ITLETPNEKETIGI
-767 TTVGVKLSEIEQSDA
+767 KLNEIEQSKA
-782 FRLMDQEVKKHNQAR
+782 FKVMDQELEKHNETR
-797 EKWAIEAEKK
+797 EKWAKEAERK
-807 AENLSRTQQIYRVQR
+807 AEQLYKTQKIYRVQR
-822 EKLEKSMPESM
+822 EKLEKSMPQSL

-849 VRGKPLMQM
+849 VKGKPLMQM

-863 KNDVYVI
+863 KNDIYVI
-870 VKPPREM
+870 VKPPKEM

-884 IACVKLGEATSKG
+884 MACVKLGEATNKG
-897 MARIYKVQ
+897 MARVYKVQ
-905 IVVTQERIGAS
+905 IVVTKERIGAS

-926 SAAPTNLGAR
+926 SAASTNLGAR

-946 NGTNLTP
+946 NGANLTP
-953 LDLSGD
+953 LDRATD
-959 RSGHQ
+959 GHE
-964 KIPPKARALMKT
+964 KTPPRARAIMRT

-996 HIWDHEQSADAK
+996 HIWDQEQTADAK
-1008 TAQQAK
+1008 TAQAK
-1014 KNDATKEM
+1014 RNDPTKEM
-1022 ARVNND
+1022 AAVNNE

-1049 GREQGRSRS
+1049 GRGQGRSR

>member
-1 MATYHLSTRAQSRN
+1 MATFHLSTRAQSRN

-25 HFQYISRSGRYTNKD
+25 HFQYITRSGRYTNRD

-52 NCPELEMNI
+52 NCAELELDI
-61 KNYWKAANTYGRVNS
+61 KNYWKAANDYGRANS

-145 DRVFEHA
+145 ERVFEHA

-164 GGLKVDTYFNTRE
+164 GGLKVDPYFNTRE

-183 EYWEKINNEMFIKKG
+183 EYWEKINNDMFIKKG
-198 LEARISCKTLKEQKA
+198 LHARISCKTLKLQKA

-227 DRTPMDHMGP
+227 DRKPMDHMGP

-250 RSLEKEKELTS
+250 RSLEKEKELNI
-261 KDEENHEEITIQAEK
+261 KDNDDAAAD
-276 VYPVPEDDYETME
+276 PETQVDD
-289 EYVEDPDDTTDVQ
+289 
-302 PEAYDDS
+302 
-309 GVLPENEEEY
+309 L
-319 ANENNPAVTSYAEGP
+319 
-334 FEIPPKENNPA
+334 
-345 VPPKELA
+345 
-352 KQIEHTKAPD
+352 
-362 LPPEWEEPTPEEL
+362 
-375 SQPTENEMP
+375 
-384 EDFPTDYPMPEE
+384 
-396 EPENGY
+396 
-402 APSYENESE
+402 
-411 REETNVQEGIP
+411 
-422 FDSADT
+422 
-428 SYEEEQTEPPE
+428 
-439 EFYIEQENYP
+439 
-449 TENIP
+449 
-454 EDKEASPAEIPL
+454 
-466 ELESEFIES
+466 
-475 QNTINEESPDLPPE
+475 
-489 YFEQQAPMPEEEP
+489 
-502 ANVDVTND
+502 
-510 RQADADMAAEYES
+510 
-523 YENEE
+523 
-528 DNMSPDEA
+528 
-536 DAMINE
+536 
-542 YMASQDSNQEEQE
+542 
-555 EPAEHTWTSRFNDP
+555 DP

-591 ATDLALRRVAKEY
+591 AADLALRRAAKEY

-609 KLNQKRYQRKLYQL
+609 KLNQKRYQRKLYML

-644 TRYMKKIEAR
+644 TRYMEKIEAR

-660 KEVSKAIAYREAK
+660 KEVSKVIAYREAK
-673 LEKPAEIRAYKW
+673 LENPAQILAYKW
-685 QKFEEAL
+685 KRFEEIL
-692 AKGNESG
+692 TKNNESG
-699 SLRGKRNFATYQKYK
+699 SMIDKQNFTTYQKYK

-719 IANLKAKEKTASAND
+719 IANLKAKEKAANAND

-767 TTVGVKLSEIEQSDA
+767 TAVDVKLSEIEQSKA
-782 FRLMDQEVKKHNQAR
+782 FRVLDQEVKKHNQAR
-797 EKWAIEAEKK
+797 EKWAREAERK
-807 AENLSRTQQIYRVQR
+807 AEQLSKTQQIYRAQR

-870 VKPPREM
+870 VKLPKEM

-884 IACVKLGEATSKG
+884 MACVKLGEATNKG

-905 IVVTQERIGAS
+905 IIVTQERIGAS

-926 SAAPTNLGAR
+926 SAASTNLGAR

-946 NGTNLTP
+946 NGANLTP
-953 LDLSGD
+953 LDGATD
-959 RSGHQ
+959 GHE
-964 KIPPKARALMKT
+964 KTPPRARALVKT

-996 HIWDHEQSADAK
+996 HIWDQEQTADAK
-1008 TAQQAK
+1008 TAQAK
-1014 KNDATKEM
+1014 RNDPTKEM
-1022 ARVNND
+1022 AAVNNE
-1028 LENGEWAEMMRQLYE
+1028 LENGEWSEMMRQLYE

-1049 GREQGRSRS
+1049 SRGQRRSR

>member
-1 MATYHLSTRAQSRN
+1 MATFHLSTRAQSRN

-25 HFQYISRSGRYTNKD
+25 HFQYITRSGRYTNRDK
-40 EDLAYSESGNIP
+40 DLAYSESGNIP
-52 NCPELEMNI
+52 NCAELELDI
-61 KNYWKAANTYGRVNS
+61 KNYWKAANDHGRVNS

-105 FGIDENQTYSFAIHD
+105 FGIDENQTYTFAIHD

-145 DRVFEHA
+145 ERVFTHA

-164 GGLKVDTYFNTRE
+164 GGLKIDRYFSRRD

-183 EYWEKINNEMFIKKG
+183 EYWEKINNELFIKKG
-198 LEARISCKTLKEQKA
+198 LHARISCKTLKLQKA

-227 DRTPMDHMGP
+227 DRKPMDHMGP

-250 RSLEKEKELTS
+250 RSLEKEKELNI
-261 KDEENHEEITIQAEK
+261 KDN
-276 VYPVPEDDYETME
+276 DDAAADLET
-289 EYVEDPDDTTDVQ
+289 PADD
-302 PEAYDDS
+302 
-309 GVLPENEEEY
+309 L
-319 ANENNPAVTSYAEGP
+319 
-334 FEIPPKENNPA
+334 
-345 VPPKELA
+345 
-352 KQIEHTKAPD
+352 
-362 LPPEWEEPTPEEL
+362 
-375 SQPTENEMP
+375 
-384 EDFPTDYPMPEE
+384 
-396 EPENGY
+396 
-402 APSYENESE
+402 
-411 REETNVQEGIP
+411 
-422 FDSADT
+422 
-428 SYEEEQTEPPE
+428 
-439 EFYIEQENYP
+439 
-449 TENIP
+449 
-454 EDKEASPAEIPL
+454 
-466 ELESEFIES
+466 
-475 QNTINEESPDLPPE
+475 
-489 YFEQQAPMPEEEP
+489 
-502 ANVDVTND
+502 
-510 RQADADMAAEYES
+510 
-523 YENEE
+523 
-528 DNMSPDEA
+528 
-536 DAMINE
+536 
-542 YMASQDSNQEEQE
+542 
-555 EPAEHTWTSRFNDP
+555 DP

-591 ATDLALRRVAKEY
+591 AADLALRRAAKEY

-623 KQFGFDETIATD
+623 KKFGFDETIATD
-635 PITVTVGDL
+635 PITVTVGDVCHQIE
-644 TRYMKKIEAR
+644 KIEAQ
-654 YDTKIQ
+654 YNIGIQ
-660 KEVSKAIAYREAK
+660 KELDKAAAYQDEK
-673 LEKPAEIRAYKW
+673 LENPAQILAYKW
-685 QKFEEAL
+685 KRFEEIL
-692 AKGNESG
+692 TKNNESG
-699 SLRGKRNFATYQKYK
+699 SMIDKRNFTTYQKYK

-719 IANLKAKEKTASAND
+719 IANLKAKEKAANAND

-767 TTVGVKLSEIEQSDA
+767 TTVGVKLSEIEQSEA
-782 FRLMDQEVKKHNQAR
+782 FAAMDQEVKKHNETR
-797 EKWAIEAEKK
+797 EKWAKEAERK
-807 AENLSRTQQIYRVQR
+807 AEQLYKTQKIYRVQR

-870 VKPPREM
+870 VKLPKEM
-877 TYGKPVT
+877 TYGKPLT
-884 IACVKLGEATSKG
+884 MACVKLGEATSKG
-897 MARIYKVQ
+897 MARIYKVN

-926 SAAPTNLGAR
+926 SAASTNLGAR

-953 LDLSGD
+953 LDLSAG
-959 RSGHQ
+959 SGGHQ
-964 KIPPKARALMKT
+964 KIPPRARAIMRA

-996 HIWDHEQSADAK
+996 HIWDQEQTADAK
-1008 TAQQAK
+1008 TEQAK
-1014 KNDATKEM
+1014 RNDPTKEM
-1022 ARVNND
+1022 AAVNNE
-1028 LENGEWAEMMRQLYE
+1028 LENGEWSEMMRQLYE

-1049 GREQGRSRS
+1049 SRGQGRSR

>member
-1 MATYHLSTRAQSRN
+1 MATYHLSTRAQSKN

-25 HFQYISRSGRYTNKD
+25 HYQYITRSGRYTNKD

-61 KNYWKAANTYGRVNS
+61 KNYWKAANTSGRVNS

-105 FGIDENQTYSFAIHD
+105 FGIEENQTYSFAIHD

-145 DRVFEHA
+145 ERVFEHA

-164 GGLKVDTYFNTRE
+164 GGLKVDPYFTSRK

-198 LEARISCKTLKEQKA
+198 LEARISCKTLKTQKA

-227 DRTPMDHMGP
+227 DRKPMKHMGS
-237 EFKDPK
+237 EFGNPK
-243 VLQEIYE
+243 VLQEIYK
-250 RSLEKEKELTS
+250 RSLEKEKELNI
-261 KDEENHEEITIQAEK
+261 KDNDDAAADPET
-276 VYPVPEDDYETME
+276 PVD
-289 EYVEDPDDTTDVQ
+289 DPD
-302 PEAYDDS
+302 P
-309 GVLPENEEEY
+309 
-319 ANENNPAVTSYAEGP
+319 
-334 FEIPPKENNPA
+334 
-345 VPPKELA
+345 
-352 KQIEHTKAPD
+352 
-362 LPPEWEEPTPEEL
+362 
-375 SQPTENEMP
+375 
-384 EDFPTDYPMPEE
+384 
-396 EPENGY
+396 
-402 APSYENESE
+402 
-411 REETNVQEGIP
+411 
-422 FDSADT
+422 
-428 SYEEEQTEPPE
+428 
-439 EFYIEQENYP
+439 
-449 TENIP
+449 
-454 EDKEASPAEIPL
+454 
-466 ELESEFIES
+466 
-475 QNTINEESPDLPPE
+475 
-489 YFEQQAPMPEEEP
+489 
-502 ANVDVTND
+502 
-510 RQADADMAAEYES
+510 
-523 YENEE
+523 
-528 DNMSPDEA
+528 
-536 DAMINE
+536 
-542 YMASQDSNQEEQE
+542 
-555 EPAEHTWTSRFNDP
+555 WT
-569 WAAMRQAEQAE
+569 AMRQAEQAE

-591 ATDLALRRVAKEY
+591 AADLALRRAAKEY

-623 KQFGFDETIATD
+623 KKFGYDETIATD

-660 KEVSKAIAYREAK
+660 EEISKAAQYREEK
-673 LEKPAEIRAYKW
+673 LKAPAAVRAYKW
-685 QKFEEAL
+685 KKFEEML
-692 AKGNESG
+692 AKASENKSMNG
-699 SLRGKRNFATYQKYK
+699 SWNYETYQKYK
-714 KLQAE
+714 GLKAE
-719 IANLKAKEKTASAND
+719 IAALKAKEKTANTND
-734 LAGIQRECISKE
+734 LTAIRHECIDKE
-746 RDLKLIETERLYFS
+746 RALKLIETERLYITLETS
-760 IQTENGK
+760 NGK
-767 TTVGVKLSEIEQSDA
+767 ETIGVKLNEIEQSEA
-782 FRLMDQEVKKHNQAR
+782 FAAMDQEVKKHNQAR
-797 EKWAIEAEKK
+797 EKWAREAERK
-807 AENLSRTQQIYRVQR
+807 AEQLSKTQKIYRVQR
-822 EKLEKSMPESM
+822 EKLKKSMPQSL
-833 LLYGEDIPA
+833 LLYGEDIPS

-863 KNDVYVI
+863 NNDVYVI
-870 VKPPREM
+870 VKPPKEM
-877 TYGKPVT
+877 AYGKPVT
-884 IACVKLGEATSKG
+884 MACVKLGEATSKG
-897 MARIYKVQ
+897 MARIYKVN

-953 LDLSGD
+953 LDLSAG
-959 RSGHQ
+959 SGGHQ
-964 KIPPKARALMKT
+964 KIPPRARAIMRA

-996 HIWDHEQSADAK
+996 HIWDQEQTADAK

-1014 KNDATKEM
+1014 RNDPTKEM
-1022 ARVNND
+1022 AAVNNE
-1028 LENGEWAEMMRQLYE
+1028 LENGEWSEMMRQLYE

-1049 GREQGRSRS
+1049 GREQGRSR

>member
-1 MATYHLSTRAQSRN
+1 MATFHLSTRAQSRN

-25 HFQYISRSGRYTNKD
+25 HFQYITRSGRYTNRD

-52 NCPELEMNI
+52 NCAELELDI
-61 KNYWKAANTYGRVNS
+61 KNYWKAANDHGRVNS

-105 FGIDENQTYSFAIHD
+105 FGIDENQTYTFAIHD

-145 DRVFEHA
+145 ERVFTHA

-164 GGLKVDTYFNTRE
+164 GGLKIDRYFSRRD

-183 EYWEKINNEMFIKKG
+183 EYWEKINNDMFIKKG
-198 LEARISCKTLKEQKA
+198 LHARISCKTLKEQKA

-227 DRTPMDHMGP
+227 DRTPMNHMGP

-250 RSLEKEKELTS
+250 RSLEKEKELNI
-261 KDEENHEEITIQAEK
+261 KDNDDAAAD
-276 VYPVPEDDYETME
+276 PETPADD
-289 EYVEDPDDTTDVQ
+289 
-302 PEAYDDS
+302 
-309 GVLPENEEEY
+309 L
-319 ANENNPAVTSYAEGP
+319 
-334 FEIPPKENNPA
+334 
-345 VPPKELA
+345 
-352 KQIEHTKAPD
+352 
-362 LPPEWEEPTPEEL
+362 
-375 SQPTENEMP
+375 
-384 EDFPTDYPMPEE
+384 
-396 EPENGY
+396 
-402 APSYENESE
+402 
-411 REETNVQEGIP
+411 
-422 FDSADT
+422 
-428 SYEEEQTEPPE
+428 
-439 EFYIEQENYP
+439 
-449 TENIP
+449 
-454 EDKEASPAEIPL
+454 
-466 ELESEFIES
+466 
-475 QNTINEESPDLPPE
+475 
-489 YFEQQAPMPEEEP
+489 
-502 ANVDVTND
+502 
-510 RQADADMAAEYES
+510 
-523 YENEE
+523 
-528 DNMSPDEA
+528 
-536 DAMINE
+536 
-542 YMASQDSNQEEQE
+542 
-555 EPAEHTWTSRFNDP
+555 DP

-580 ADAFETKKEMY
+580 ADAFETKKEIY
-591 ATDLALRRVAKEY
+591 AADLALRRAAKEY

-623 KQFGFDETIATD
+623 KKFGYDETIATD

-660 KEVSKAIAYREAK
+660 EEISKAAQYREEK
-673 LEKPAEIRAYKW
+673 LKAPAAVRAYKW
-685 QKFEEAL
+685 KKFEEML
-692 AKGNESG
+692 AKASENKSMNG
-699 SLRGKRNFATYQKYK
+699 SWNYETYQKYK
-714 KLQAE
+714 GLKAE
-719 IANLKAKEKTASAND
+719 IAALKAKEKTANAND

-767 TTVGVKLSEIEQSDA
+767 IAVDVKLSEIEQSKA
-782 FRLMDQEVKKHNQAR
+782 FRVLDQEVKKHNQTR
-797 EKWAIEAEKK
+797 EKWAREAERK
-807 AENLSRTQQIYRVQR
+807 AEQLSKTQKIYRVQR

-863 KNDVYVI
+863 NNDVYVI
-870 VKPPREM
+870 VKPPKEM
-877 TYGKPVT
+877 AYGKPVT
-884 IACVKLGEATSKG
+884 MACVKLGEATSRG
-897 MARIYKVQ
+897 MARIYKVN

-926 SAAPTNLGAR
+926 SAASTNLGAR

-953 LDLSGD
+953 LDLSAG
-959 RSGHQ
+959 SGGHQ
-964 KIPPKARALMKT
+964 KIPPRARAIMRT

-996 HIWDHEQSADAK
+996 HIWDQEQTADAK

-1014 KNDATKEM
+1014 RNDPTKEM
-1022 ARVNND
+1022 AAVNNE
-1028 LENGEWAEMMRQLYE
+1028 LENGEWSEMMRQLYE

-1049 GREQGRSRS
+1049 SRGQGRSR

>member
-1 MATYHLSTRAQSRN
+1 MATYHLSTRAQSKN

-25 HFQYISRSGRYTNKD
+25 HYQYITRSGRYTNKD

-52 NCPELEMNI
+52 NCAELELDI
-61 KNYWKAANTYGRVNS
+61 KNYWKAANDYGRVNS

-88 EFSLDENIALVH
+88 EFNLNENIALVH

-145 DRVFEHA
+145 ERVFEHA

-164 GGLKVDTYFNTRE
+164 GGLKVDPYFNTRE

-183 EYWEKINNEMFIKKG
+183 QYWEKINNEMFIKKG

-227 DRTPMDHMGP
+227 DRTPMKHMGP
-237 EFKDPK
+237 EFGDPK
-243 VLQEIYE
+243 VLQAIYE
-250 RSLEKEKELTS
+250 RSLEKEKEL
-261 KDEENHEEITIQAEK
+261 
-276 VYPVPEDDYETME
+276 
-289 EYVEDPDDTTDVQ
+289 
-302 PEAYDDS
+302 
-309 GVLPENEEEY
+309 
-319 ANENNPAVTSYAEGP
+319 
-334 FEIPPKENNPA
+334 
-345 VPPKELA
+345 
-352 KQIEHTKAPD
+352 
-362 LPPEWEEPTPEEL
+362 
-375 SQPTENEMP
+375 PTEYN
-384 EDFPTDYPMPEE
+384 DGAATDQ
-396 EPENGY
+396 N
-402 APSYENESE
+402 
-411 REETNVQEGIP
+411 
-422 FDSADT
+422 
-428 SYEEEQTEPPE
+428 
-439 EFYIEQENYP
+439 QEN
-449 TENIP
+449 
-454 EDKEASPAEIPL
+454 
-466 ELESEFIES
+466 
-475 QNTINEESPDLPPE
+475 Q
-489 YFEQQAPMPEEEP
+489 
-502 ANVDVTND
+502 VND
-510 RQADADMAAEYES
+510 
-523 YENEE
+523 
-528 DNMSPDEA
+528 P
-536 DAMINE
+536 
-542 YMASQDSNQEEQE
+542 
-555 EPAEHTWTSRFNDP
+555 DP
-569 WAAMRQAEQAE
+569 WAVMRQAEQAE

-591 ATDLALRRVAKEY
+591 ATDLALRRVVKEY

-609 KLNQKRYQRKLYQL
+609 KLNQKRYERKLYQL

-644 TRYMKKIEAR
+644 TRYMQKIEAR
-654 YDTKIQ
+654 YDTKMQEEISAAAQ
-660 KEVSKAIAYREAK
+660 YREEK
-673 LEKPAEIRAYKW
+673 LQAPTAVRAYKW
-685 QKFEEAL
+685 KKFEEML
-692 AKGNESG
+692 AKASKNKSMNG
-699 SLRGKRNFATYQKYK
+699 SWNYETYQKYK
-714 KLQAE
+714 GLKAE
-719 IANLKAKEKTASAND
+719 IAALKAKEKTANAND
-734 LAGIQRECISKE
+734 LAAIRHECIEKE
-746 RDLKLIETERLYFS
+746 RALKLIETERLY
-760 IQTENGK
+760 ITMETENGK
-767 TTVGVKLSEIEQSDA
+767 ETIGVKLNEIEESKA
-782 FRLMDQEVKKHNQAR
+782 FKVMDQEVEKHNETR
-797 EKWAIEAEKK
+797 EKWAKEAERK
-807 AENLSRTQQIYRVQR
+807 AEQLYKTQKIYRVQR

-870 VKPPREM
+870 VKPPKEM

-884 IACVKLGEATSKG
+884 MACVKLGEATSKG
-897 MARIYKVQ
+897 MARIYKVN

-916 GKVIPKYTAL
+916 GKVMPKYTAL

-946 NGTNLTP
+946 NGANLTP
-953 LDLSGD
+953 LDGATD
-959 RSGHQ
+959 GHE
-964 KIPPKARALMKT
+964 KTPPRARALMKT

-996 HIWDHEQSADAK
+996 HIWDHEQTADAK

-1014 KNDATKEM
+1014 KNDMTKEM

-1049 GREQGRSRS
+1049 GREQGRSR